1 MTNKKLKLAA
11 MSVALTACVAAQP
24 MAAHAVEGPD
34 SVEDN
39 AAPQAEP
46 APVEGKTAEGEVE
59 GKEGKEGKQEEFVPP
74 VNEEAK
80 KDDQAPAFGPG
91 TKTDDIIIDYK
102 PAEKPEEPG
111 KSGEDGETDGSDGSG
126 ETDETENPDG
136 TYVKGDVI
144 DNSKKDEATGK
155 DGKIGEATK
164 EETPDSSSSTTVVD
178 PDAEVKKGDPVV
190 GKDEDGNPT
199 ITTPTET
206 TGTQTTTTTGTGKA
220 DSKTTI
226 PDTEKG
232 DKIDLNKELKNKD
245 GKVEEPTWET
255 KVEDKLGDYT
265 VKEVKDT
272 EGDPNSKTLT
282 LKKTSDS
289 ETKEMSAEDVA
300 KLLDVPKDGVEKTTD
315 DEGKTTYILKK
326 EETSTDENGN
336 TVTRVTYYKITDNT
350 VETTTETTLVLKVE
364 KGTVDVDNKNL
375 NTEIKLPSITAKNTD
390 ETKTDVIE
398 ISSEKLGKMLDD
410 KNYNKDTGEYVYTET
425 VDGKEYTY
433 KVKKTENTKP
443 LTPAQLADRLG
454 DDFTA
459 DDNGVYYK
467 GEKLNFDQMEAV
479 RKTLSYT
486 VAVTEVTKNEGQVEG
501 GQESIKSA
509 EETAKLE
516 AIKAALTDAAKK
528 TGINVDSEDFKN
540 QLNTID
546 PTGKGQLNLSYT
558 DADGNVHTVTL
569 RYDGATVSAPQP
581 GTPDSSKDTET
592 RKDVTDNVITGTAY
606 VTGSNTWTE
615 SGSLNGTYVKPG
627 GGELPSLD
635 GWTIASK
642 DPEKGT
648 TTYKKEETVTSPD
661 GTSTKITRTCTI
673 TESSASLSD
682 AEKEEIAW
690 KALQNKTGKDKA
702 TLLQEGY
709 SIDIGSMD
717 FSGIKRVEWTI
728 GTLSESTKTDTK
740 DLNDKLVIPGGKN
753 WSINEKAGTITVD
766 GETYDKVTK
775 TADGYTCTVEDKN
788 GVKTTYT
795 FTKQAG
801 APLTPDEIQTALA
814 GQYSVSADSIRLN
827 ADGKTATF
835 TKGDETITVD
845 YSTLSETLTVRKDVH
860 TSSSVTDIIKD
871 NKDLEEAYD
880 ALWKQIQEIR
890 SKLQPGEELW
900 IGKTKIDS
908 TTKKED
914 IIKYFTKAISPE
926 NMSKDELIKALQE
939 QERIAKNSTYV
950 ANKGSDYEETKKN
963 YYSGEKTDEFKYFS
977 KAPDGSK
984 IEVYWKSTWLLGG
997 YYYYTDANGQEVRV
1011 DSNTVH
1017 YEEQRDDI
1025 GHLDLASG
1033 SKLDLLPNEDGKV
1046 DQTDCVLVSKG
1057 LKLEWNYDAGKLV
1070 NGKDNQ
1076 TVGLDSKISWDD
1088 EGGEGSGHYE
1098 YDRGDSNNNPD
1109 KSAYYKLTG
1118 TVAYDPIKENGNIKL
1133 YQGGFNGRYWVSAE
1147 DQAINAYL
1155 EATGSSKTYRDL
1167 TTKERDAIVGTYVVK
1182 IGTTDTNSTGESGYQ
1197 VYLKTSEL
1205 TAYGYMSRDA
1215 NTCINSTYKRQNG
1228 TWDYVGGYDLMISK
1242 LTQVSEGKVVGQT
1255 ESTIKTITAPLSIRS
1270 SQDFANRLLELN
1282 KQTTTHKTGESA
1294 TAYGENTSGG
1304 FNGAYTQDKSET
1316 VEGSGT
1322 GKGHYTTFTE
1332 VLKKFFTGSGSK
1344 EHDEGKVSYTYRTT
1358 DKVDATPVSKETVTT
1373 TDAHVDYNYTSIET
1387 RTVTVNGEETVIVPP
1402 VTPPVD
1408 PDTPDGPVEDETPDK
1423 VVTPE
1428 TPELP
1433 AVQDATPDDAAP
1445 ETPVLPSDAVLP
1457 AVQDAL
1463 PQTGVNWMAALGMAF
1478 SGMLLTIAGA
1488 FASLKY
1494 KEKH

>member
-59 GKEGKEGKQEEFVPP
+59 GEEEKQEEFVPP
-74 VNEEAK
+74 ENDEAK

-102 PAEKPEEPG
+102 PAEKPDETG

-178 PDAEVKKGDPVV
+178 PDAEVKKGESVV
-190 GKDEDGNPT
+190 GKDEDGNTT

-206 TGTQTTTTTGTGKA
+206 TGTQTTTTTGIGKA
-220 DSKTTI
+220 DSETTI
-226 PDTEKG
+226 TDTEKG

-245 GKVEEPTWET
+245 GEVDKPTWET
-255 KVEDKLGDYT
+255 KTDDKLGDYT
-265 VKEVKDT
+265 VDKVEPAED
-272 EGDPNSKTLT
+272 GNSKTLT
-282 LKKTSDS
+282 LKKTSPT
-289 ETKEMSAEDVA
+289 ETKEMAAEDVA
-300 KLLDVPKDGVEKTTD
+300 KLLDVPEDGVEKKTD

-336 TVTRVTYYKITDNT
+336 TVTRTTYYEITGNT
-350 VETTTETTLVLKVE
+350 VETRTETTLKLKVE
-364 KGTVDVDNKNL
+364 KGTETKKDQDL
-375 NTEIKLPSITAKNTD
+375 STEAELPDSITVKNGKSELKVSKDILEKALDNGGTYTD
-390 ETKTDVIE
+390 T
-398 ISSEKLGKMLDD
+398 D
-410 KNYNKDTGEYVYTET
+410 KNITYTVT
-425 VDGKEYTY
+425 KKE
-433 KVKKTENTKP
+433 ESSTK
-443 LTPAQLADRLG
+443 LSNEQLAKRLG
-454 DDFTA
+454 DGFTYNAA
-459 DDNGVYYK
+459 DDSISYK
-467 GEKLNFDQMEAV
+467 GEKLTISQNDV
-479 RKTLSYT
+479 YRKLLSYDVT
-486 VAVTEVTKNEGQVEG
+486 VTETIKNEGQVEG
-501 GQESIKSA
+501 GQASIDKA
-509 EETAKLE
+509 NNDAKLE

-569 RYDGATVSAPQP
+569 CYDGATVSAPEP
-581 GTPDSSKDTET
+581 SSSDPSKNTET
-592 RKDVTDNVITGTAY
+592 REDIKDYTVTGTAY

-627 GGELPSLD
+627 SGELPSLE
-635 GWTIASK
+635 GWTFDGI
-642 DPEKGT
+642 DTEKGT

-673 TESSASLSD
+673 TESSAPLSD
-682 AEKEEIAW
+682 AEKADIAW
-690 KALQNKTGKDKA
+690 AELLKQHPEYKNEDELKAA
-702 TLLQEGY
+702 GY
-709 SIDIGSMD
+709 NIDIGSMD

-753 WSINEKAGTITVD
+753 WSIDEKAGTITVD
-766 GETYDKVTK
+766 GDIYRNVTK
-775 TADGYTCTVEDKN
+775 TNDGYTCTVEDKN

-801 APLTPDEIQTALA
+801 APLTPEEIQTALA
-814 GQYSVSADSIRLN
+814 GQYSVPADSIRLN

-871 NKDLEEAYD
+871 NKDLEKAYD
-880 ALWKQIQEIR
+880 ALWKQIQEIQ
-890 SKLQPGEELW
+890 SKLLPGEELW
-900 IGKTKIDS
+900 IGNLEVTDKTEK
-908 TTKKED
+908 TD
-914 IIKYFTKAISPE
+914 IIKYFTTAISPE

-939 QERIAKNSTYV
+939 QERIAKSSTYV

-963 YYSGEKTDEFKYFS
+963 YYSGEKTDEFKSFS

-984 IEVYWKSTWLLGG
+984 IEVYWKRTLWGG

-1011 DSNTVH
+1011 HSNTVH

-1033 SKLDLLPNEDGKV
+1033 SKLDLLPDKDGKV
-1046 DQTDCVLVSKG
+1046 DQTDCVLVSKN
-1057 LKLEWNYDAGKLV
+1057 LKLEWNYDAGNLV
-1070 NGKDNQ
+1070 NGKGNQ
-1076 TVGLDSKISWDD
+1076 PVGLDSKISWDD
-1088 EGGEGSGHYE
+1088 EGGKGDGHYE

-1118 TVAYDPIKENGNIKL
+1118 TVAYDPIKDKDGSIKL
-1133 YQGGFNGRYWVSAE
+1133 YQGQRGDYWTPGISAE

-1155 EATGSSKTYRDL
+1155 EATGSNKTAKDL
-1167 TTKERDAIVGTYVVK
+1167 SPKERNAIVGTYVVK
-1182 IGTTDTNSTGESGYQ
+1182 IGTTGTNSTGESGYQ
-1197 VYLKTSEL
+1197 VYRKTSEL
-1205 TAYGYMSRDA
+1205 TAYGYMTRDA
-1215 NTCINSTYKRQNG
+1215 NTCINSTYKRQDG
-1228 TWDYVGGYDLMISK
+1228 TWGYVGGYDLMISK

-1282 KQTTTHKTGESA
+1282 QQTTTHKTSERA

-1304 FNGAYTQDKSET
+1304 FDGAYTQDKSET
-1316 VEGSGT
+1316 VTGSGT

-1332 VLKKFFTGSGSK
+1332 VLKKLFSGKGETSYDTGS
-1344 EHDEGKVSYTYRTT
+1344 VSYSYRTPDEVIT
-1358 DKVDATPVSKETVTT
+1358 SAVSKTATTT

-1408 PDTPDGPVEDETPDK
+1408 PDTPDGPVEDETPDEI
-1423 VVTPE
+1423 VTPE

-1433 AVQDATPDDAAP
+1433 AVQDAAPD
-1445 ETPVLPSDAVLP
+1445 EVVLPAEPELP
-1457 AVQDAL
+1457 AVQDATAL

-1488 FASLKY
+1488 FTSLKY

>member
-34 SVEDN
+34 SAEDN

-46 APVEGKTAEGEVE
+46 APVEGETAEGEVE
-59 GKEGKEGKQEEFVPP
+59 GEEEKQEEFVPP

-80 KDDQAPAFGPG
+80 SEEQAPAFGPG
-91 TKTDDIIIDYK
+91 TKTDDITIDYK

-111 KSGEDGETDGSDGSG
+111 ESGKDGETDGSEGSG

-144 DNSKKDEATGK
+144 DNSKKDEATGE

-190 GKDEDGNPT
+190 GKDEDGNTT

-206 TGTQTTTTTGTGKA
+206 TGTETTTTTGTGKA
-220 DSKTTI
+220 DSSTTI
-226 PDTEKG
+226 TDTKKG
-232 DKIDLNKELKNKD
+232 EEINLDDELGKDVRPGWGTDKD
-245 GKVEEPTWET
+245 
-255 KVEDKLGDYT
+255 DKLGGYT
-265 VKEVKDT
+265 VDKVEPAED
-272 EGDPNSKTLT
+272 GNSKELT
-282 LKKTSDS
+282 LKKTSPT
-289 ETKEMSAEDVA
+289 EEKEMAAEDIA
-300 KLLDVPKDGVEKTTD
+300 KLLDVPEGGVEKKTD
-315 DEGKTTYILKK
+315 DEGNTTYTLKK

-336 TVTRVTYYKITDNT
+336 TVTRTTYYEITGNSVKT
-350 VETTTETTLVLKVE
+350 RTETTLVLKVE
-364 KGTVDVDNKNL
+364 KGTVDVDDKDL
-375 NTEIKLPSITAKNTD
+375 TTKVELPSITAKNTD

-398 ISSEKLGKMLDD
+398 ISSEKLGEMLKDEY
-410 KNYNKDTGEYVYTET
+410 YNNVTGEYVYTEN

-443 LTPAQLADRLG
+443 LTNAQLSERLG
-454 DDFTA
+454 EGFTA

-467 GEKLNFDQMEAV
+467 GEKLNLDQMEAV

-486 VAVTEVTKNEGQVEG
+486 VEVTEVTKTPGQVEG

-569 RYDGATVSAPQP
+569 RYNGATVSTDL

-592 RKDVTDNVITGTAY
+592 REDVKDYTVTGTAY

-627 GGELPSLD
+627 SGELPSLD

-673 TESSASLSD
+673 TESSASLTD
-682 AEKEEIAW
+682 TEKEEIAW
-690 KALQNKTGKDKA
+690 KELQNKTGKDKA

-728 GTLSESTKTDTK
+728 DTLSESTKTDTK

-753 WSINEKAGTITVD
+753 WSIDENAGTITVD
-766 GETYDKVTK
+766 GNIYRNVTK
-775 TADGYTCTVEDKN
+775 TDDGYTCTVEDKN

-795 FTKQAG
+795 FTKKAG
-801 APLTPDEIQTALA
+801 APLTPEEIQTALA

-860 TSSSVTDIIKD
+860 TSSSVTGIIKD
-871 NKDLEEAYD
+871 DKDLEKAYD
-880 ALWKQIQEIR
+880 ELWKQIQEIQ
-890 SKLQPGEELW
+890 SKLQPGEELR
-900 IGKTKIDS
+900 IGETKIDS

-914 IIKYFTKAISPE
+914 IIKYFTKAISPD

-963 YYSGEKTDEFKYFS
+963 YYSGEKTGEFKYFS

-984 IEVYWKSTWLLGG
+984 IEVYWKSTWGWNG
-997 YYYYTDANGQEVRV
+997 YYYYTDANGHEVRV

-1017 YEEQRDDI
+1017 SEEQRDDI

-1033 SKLDLLPNEDGKV
+1033 SKLDLLPDKDGKV
-1046 DQTDCVLVSKG
+1046 DQTDCVLVSKN

-1098 YDRGDSNNNPD
+1098 YDRGNRNNNPD

-1118 TVAYDPIKENGNIKL
+1118 TVAYDPIKENGSIKL
-1133 YQGGFNGRYWVSAE
+1133 YQGGYDDWHWVSAE

-1155 EATGSSKTYRDL
+1155 KATGSSKTAASL
-1167 TTKERDAIVGTYVVK
+1167 TKKERDAIVGTYVVK
-1182 IGTTDTNSTGESGYQ
+1182 IGTTGTNSTGESGYQ

-1205 TAYGYMSRDA
+1205 TAYGYMTRDA
-1215 NTCINSTYKRQNG
+1215 NTCINSTYKRQDG
-1228 TWDYVGGYDLMISK
+1228 TWGYVGGYDLMISK

-1282 KQTTTHKTGESA
+1282 KQTTTHKTSESA

-1316 VEGSGT
+1316 VTGSGT

-1332 VLKKFFTGSGSK
+1332 VLKKLFTGSGSK

-1358 DKVDATPVSKETVTT
+1358 DKVNTTPVSKETVTT

-1387 RTVTVNGEETVIVPP
+1387 RKVTVSGEETVIVPP
-1402 VTPPVD
+1402 VTPPE
-1408 PDTPDGPVEDETPDK
+1408 TPVEDETPDE

-1433 AVQDATPDDAAP
+1433 PVQDATPDDAAP

>member
-1 MTNKKLKLAA
+1 M
-11 MSVALTACVAAQP
+11 
-24 MAAHAVEGPD
+24 
-34 SVEDN
+34 
-39 AAPQAEP
+39 
-46 APVEGKTAEGEVE
+46 
-59 GKEGKEGKQEEFVPP
+59 
-74 VNEEAK
+74 NEEAK
-80 KDDQAPAFGPG
+80 SEEQAPAFGPG
-91 TKTDDIIIDYK
+91 TKTDDITIDYK
-102 PAEKPEEPG
+102 PAEKPEQPG
-111 KSGEDGETDGSDGSG
+111 KSGEDGEADGSEGSG

-155 DGKIGEATK
+155 DGKIGTATK

-190 GKDEDGNPT
+190 GKDEDGNTT

-206 TGTQTTTTTGTGKA
+206 TGTETTTTTGTGKA
-220 DSKTTI
+220 DSSTTI
-226 PDTEKG
+226 TDTKKG
-232 DKIDLNKELKNKD
+232 EEINLDDELGKDVRPGWGTDKD
-245 GKVEEPTWET
+245 
-255 KVEDKLGDYT
+255 DKLGGYT
-265 VKEVKDT
+265 VDKVE
-272 EGDPNSKTLT
+272 NSKDGNSKELT
-282 LKKTSDS
+282 LKKTSPT
-289 ETKEMSAEDVA
+289 EEKKMAAEDIA
-300 KLLDVPKDGVEKTTD
+300 KLLDVPEGGVEKKTD
-315 DEGKTTYILKK
+315 DEGNTTYTLKK

-336 TVTRVTYYKITDNT
+336 TVTRTTYYEITGNS
-350 VETTTETTLVLKVE
+350 VKTTTETTLKLKVE
-364 KGTVDVDNKNL
+364 KGTVDVDDKDL
-375 NTEIKLPSITAKNTD
+375 TTKVELPSITAKNTD

-398 ISSEKLGKMLDD
+398 ISSEKLGEMLKDEY
-410 KNYNKDTGEYVYTET
+410 YNNDTGEYVYTEN

-443 LTPAQLADRLG
+443 LTNAQLADRLG
-454 DDFTA
+454 EGFTG

-467 GEKLNFDQMEAV
+467 GEKLNLDQMEAV

-486 VAVTEVTKNEGQVEG
+486 VEVTEVTKTPGQVEG

-569 RYDGATVSAPQP
+569 RYNGATVSTDP

-627 GGELPSLD
+627 SGELPSLD

-682 AEKEEIAW
+682 TEKEEIAW
-690 KALQNKTGKDKA
+690 NELQNKTGKDKA
-702 TLLQEGY
+702 TLIQEGY

-728 GTLSESTKTDTK
+728 DELSESTKTDAK

-753 WSINEKAGTITVD
+753 WSIDEKARTITVD
-766 GETYDKVTK
+766 GKTYDNVTK
-775 TADGYTCTVEDKN
+775 TNDGYTCTVEDKN

-860 TSSSVTDIIKD
+860 TSSSVTGIIKD
-871 NKDLEEAYD
+871 DKDLEKAYD
-880 ALWKQIQEIR
+880 ELWKQIQEIQ
-890 SKLQPGEELW
+890 SKLQPGEELR
-900 IGKTKIDS
+900 IGETKIDS

-914 IIKYFTKAISPE
+914 IIKYFTKAISPD

-963 YYSGEKTDEFKYFS
+963 YYSGEKTGEFKYFS

-984 IEVYWKSTWLLGG
+984 IEVYWKSTWGWNG
-997 YYYYTDANGQEVRV
+997 YYYYTDANGHEVRV

-1017 YEEQRDDI
+1017 SEEQRDDI
-1025 GHLDLASG
+1025 KHLDLASG
-1033 SKLDLLPNEDGKV
+1033 SKLDLLPDKDGKV
-1046 DQTDCVLVSKG
+1046 DQTDCVLVSKD

-1098 YDRGDSNNNPD
+1098 YDRGNRNNNPD

-1118 TVAYDPIKENGNIKL
+1118 TVAYDPIKENGSIKL
-1133 YQGGFNGRYWVSAE
+1133 YQGGYDGWYWVSAE

-1155 EATGSSKTYRDL
+1155 EATGSSKTAASL
-1167 TTKERDAIVGTYVVK
+1167 TKKERDAIVGTYVVQ
-1182 IGTTDTNSTGESGYQ
+1182 IGTTGTNSTGESGYQ
-1197 VYLKTSEL
+1197 VYLKSSEL
-1205 TAYGYMSRDA
+1205 TAYGYMTRDA
-1215 NTCINSTYKRQNG
+1215 NTCINSTYKRQDG
-1228 TWDYVGGYDLMISK
+1228 TWGYVGGYDLMISE
-1242 LTQVSEGKVVGQT
+1242 LTQVREGKVVGQT

-1270 SQDFANRLLELN
+1270 SQDFAKRLLELN
-1282 KQTTTHKTGESA
+1282 KQTTTTHKTGEGA
-1294 TAYGENTSGG
+1294 TAYGENTSGDFDG
-1304 FNGAYTQDKSET
+1304 TYTQKKSET

-1332 VLKKFFTGSGSK
+1332 VLKKIFSGSGSK

-1358 DKVDATPVSKETVTT
+1358 DKVNTTPVSKETVTT
-1373 TDAHVDYNYTSIET
+1373 TDAHVGYNYTSIET
-1387 RTVTVNGEETVIVPP
+1387 RKVTVNGEETVIVPP

-1408 PDTPDGPVEDETPDK
+1408 PDTPDGPVEDETPDE

-1433 AVQDATPDDAAP
+1433 AVQDAAPD
-1445 ETPVLPSDAVLP
+1445 EVVLPAEPELP
-1457 AVQDAL
+1457 AVQDATAL

-1478 SGMLLTIAGA
+1478 SGMLLMVVGA
-1488 FASLKY
+1488 FTSLKY

>member
-1 MTNKKLKLAA
+1 MTNKNLKLAA

-46 APVEGKTAEGEVE
+46 VAESPTPAPVAEEGEKQEEVGE
-59 GKEGKEGKQEEFVPP
+59 QEEFVPP

-80 KDDQAPAFGPG
+80 SEEQAPAFGPG

-102 PAEKPEEPG
+102 PAEKPEEP
-111 KSGEDGETDGSDGSG
+111 G

-190 GKDEDGNPT
+190 GKDEDGNTT

-206 TGTQTTTTTGTGKA
+206 TGTQTTTTTGTGEAK
-220 DSKTTI
+220 SETTI
-226 PDTEKG
+226 TDTKKGEEINLDDELGKDVRPDWKT
-232 DKIDLNKELKNKD
+232 DKDAKLGGYTVDKVEPAKD
-245 GKVEEPTWET
+245 G
-255 KVEDKLGDYT
+255 
-265 VKEVKDT
+265 
-272 EGDPNSKTLT
+272 NSKTLT
-282 LKKTSDS
+282 LKKTSEP

-300 KLLDVPKDGVEKTTD
+300 KLLDVPEDGVEKKTD

-336 TVTRVTYYKITDNT
+336 TVTRVTYYKITGNT

-364 KGTVDVDNKNL
+364 KGTVDVNNEDL
-375 NTEIKLPSITAKNTD
+375 TTEIELPSITAKNTD

-398 ISSEKLGKMLDD
+398 ISSEKLGEMLQDEY
-410 KNYNKDTGEYVYTET
+410 YNNVTGEYVYTEN

-433 KVKKTENTKP
+433 KVKKTEDSKP
-443 LTPAQLADRLG
+443 LTNAQLAERLG
-454 DDFTA
+454 EGFTG

-467 GEKLNFDQMEAV
+467 GEKLTFDQMEAV

-486 VAVTEVTKNEGQVEG
+486 VEVTEVTKTPGQVEG
-501 GQESIKSA
+501 GQESIESA
-509 EETAKLE
+509 EEAAKLE
-516 AIKAALTDAAKK
+516 AIKAALTDAARNA
-528 TGINVDSEDFKN
+528 GINVETDDFKN

-581 GTPDSSKDTET
+581 GTPDSSKGTET
-592 RKDVTDNVITGTAY
+592 SKDVTDNVITGTAY
-606 VTGSNTWTE
+606 VNGSNTWTE

-627 GGELPSLD
+627 SGELPSLD

-648 TTYKKEETVTSPD
+648 TTYKKEDTVTSPD

-682 AEKEEIAW
+682 TEKEEIAW
-690 KALQNKTGKDKA
+690 NELQNKIGKDKA
-702 TLLQEGY
+702 TLIQEGY

-728 GTLSESTKTDTK
+728 DELSESTKTDAK

-753 WSINEKAGTITVD
+753 WSIDEKARTITVD
-766 GETYDKVTK
+766 GKTYDKVTK
-775 TADGYTCTVEDKN
+775 TNDGYTCTVEDKN

-801 APLTPDEIQTALA
+801 APLTPEEIQTALA
-814 GQYSVSADSIRLN
+814 GQYSVPADSIRLN

-871 NKDLEEAYD
+871 NKDLEKAYD
-880 ALWKQIQEIR
+880 ELWKQIQEIQ
-890 SKLQPGEELW
+890 SKLLPGEELW
-900 IGKTKIDS
+900 IGNLEVTDKTEK
-908 TTKKED
+908 TD
-914 IIKYFTKAISPE
+914 IIKYFTTAISPE

-939 QERIAKNSTYV
+939 QERIAKSSTYV

-963 YYSGEKTDEFKYFS
+963 YYSGEKTDEFKSFS

-984 IEVYWKSTWLLGG
+984 IEVYWKSTWWGG

-1011 DSNTVH
+1011 HSNTVH

-1033 SKLDLLPNEDGKV
+1033 SKLDLLPDKDGNV
-1046 DQTDCVLVSKG
+1046 DQTDCVLVSKN
-1057 LKLEWNYDAGKLV
+1057 LKLEWNYDAGNLV
-1070 NGKDNQ
+1070 NGKGNQ
-1076 TVGLDSKISWDD
+1076 PVGLDSKISWDD
-1088 EGGEGSGHYE
+1088 EGGEGDGHYE
-1098 YDRGDSNNNPD
+1098 YDRGNPNNCPD

-1133 YQGGFNGRYWVSAE
+1133 YQGGFDDYWYWVSAE

-1155 EATGSSKTYRDL
+1155 KATGSNKTAASL
-1167 TTKERDAIVGTYVVK
+1167 TKKERDAIVGTYVVK
-1182 IGTTDTNSTGESGYQ
+1182 IGTTGTNSTGESGYQ

-1205 TAYGYMSRDA
+1205 TAYGYMTRDA
-1215 NTCINSTYKRQNG
+1215 NTCINSTYKRQDG
-1228 TWDYVGGYDLMISK
+1228 TWGYVGGYDLMISK

-1282 KQTTTHKTGESA
+1282 QQTTTHKTSERA

-1304 FNGAYTQDKSET
+1304 FDGAYTQNKSET
-1316 VEGSGT
+1316 VTGSGT

-1332 VLKKFFTGSGSK
+1332 VLKKLFSGK
-1344 EHDEGKVSYTYRTT
+1344 GETTYDEGKVSYTYRTT
-1358 DKVDATPVSKETVTT
+1358 DKVNTTPVSKETVTT

-1387 RTVTVNGEETVIVPP
+1387 RKVTVDGEETVIV
-1402 VTPPVD
+1402 PPVD
-1408 PDTPDGPVEDETPDK
+1408 PDTPDGPVEDETPDE

-1433 AVQDATPDDAAP
+1433 PVQDATPDDAAP

>member
-1 MTNKKLKLAA
+1 M
-11 MSVALTACVAAQP
+11 
-24 MAAHAVEGPD
+24 
-34 SVEDN
+34 
-39 AAPQAEP
+39 
-46 APVEGKTAEGEVE
+46 
-59 GKEGKEGKQEEFVPP
+59 
-74 VNEEAK
+74 NEEAK
-80 KDDQAPAFGPG
+80 SEEQAPAFGPG
-91 TKTDDIIIDYK
+91 IKTDDITIDYK
-102 PAEKPEEPG
+102 PAAKPEEPG
-111 KSGEDGETDGSDGSG
+111 
-126 ETDETENPDG
+126 ETDEPETPGD
-136 TYVKGDVI
+136 THLKGDVI
-144 DNSKKDEATGK
+144 DNSKKDEATGE
-155 DGKIGEATK
+155 DGKIGTATK

-190 GKDEDGNPT
+190 GKDEDGNTT

-206 TGTQTTTTTGTGKA
+206 TGTETTTTTGTGKA
-220 DSKTTI
+220 DSSTTI
-226 PDTEKG
+226 TDTKKGEEINLDDELGKDVRPDWKT
-232 DKIDLNKELKNKD
+232 DKDA
-245 GKVEEPTWET
+245 
-255 KVEDKLGDYT
+255 KLGDYT
-265 VKEVKDT
+265 VDKVEPAED
-272 EGDPNSKTLT
+272 GNSKELT
-282 LKKTSDS
+282 LKKTSPT
-289 ETKEMSAEDVA
+289 EEKEMAAEDIA
-300 KLLDVPKDGVEKTTD
+300 KLLDVPEGGVEKKTD
-315 DEGKTTYILKK
+315 NEGNTTYTLKK

-336 TVTRVTYYKITDNT
+336 TVTRVTYYEITGNSVKT
-350 VETTTETTLVLKVE
+350 RTETTLKLKVE
-364 KGTVDVDNKNL
+364 KGTVDVDEKDL
-375 NTEIKLPSITAKNTD
+375 TTKVELPSITAKNTD

-398 ISSEKLGKMLDD
+398 ISSEKLGEMLKDEY
-410 KNYNKDTGEYVYTET
+410 YNNVTGEYVYTEN

-443 LTPAQLADRLG
+443 LTNEQLANRLG
-454 DDFTA
+454 EGFTA
-459 DDNGVYYK
+459 DANGVYYK
-467 GEKLNFDQMEAV
+467 GEKLNLDQMEAV

-486 VAVTEVTKNEGQVEG
+486 VAVTEITKNEGQVEG

-558 DADGNVHTVTL
+558 DVDGNVHTVTL

-581 GTPDSSKDTET
+581 GSSDPSKNTET
-592 RKDVTDNVITGTAY
+592 REDVKDNTVTGTAY

-627 GGELPSLD
+627 SGKLPSLD

-673 TESSASLSD
+673 TESSASLTD
-682 AEKEEIAW
+682 TEKEEIAW
-690 KALQNKTGKDKA
+690 KELQNKTGKDKA

-728 GTLSESTKTDTK
+728 DTLSESTKTDTK

-753 WSINEKAGTITVD
+753 WSIDENAGTITVD
-766 GETYDKVTK
+766 GNIYRNVTK
-775 TADGYTCTVEDKN
+775 TNDGYTCTVEDKN

-795 FTKQAG
+795 FTKKAG
-801 APLTPDEIQTALA
+801 APLTPEEIQTALA

-860 TSSSVTDIIKD
+860 TSSSVTGIIKD
-871 NKDLEEAYD
+871 DKDLEKAYD
-880 ALWKQIQEIR
+880 ELWKQIQEIQ
-890 SKLQPGEELW
+890 SKLQPGEELR
-900 IGKTKIDS
+900 IGETKIDS

-914 IIKYFTKAISPE
+914 IIKYFTKAISPD

-939 QERIAKNSTYV
+939 QERIAKSSTYV

-963 YYSGEKTDEFKYFS
+963 YYSGEKTGEFKYFS

-984 IEVYWKSTWLLGG
+984 IEVYWKSTWGWNG

-1011 DSNTVH
+1011 HSNTVH
-1017 YEEQRDDI
+1017 SEEQRDDI

-1033 SKLDLLPNEDGKV
+1033 SKLDLLPDEDGKV
-1046 DQTDCVLVSKG
+1046 NQTDCVLVSKN
-1057 LKLEWNYDAGKLV
+1057 LKLEWNYDAGNLV
-1070 NGKDNQ
+1070 NGKGNQ

-1088 EGGEGSGHYE
+1088 EGGKGSGHYE
-1098 YDRGDSNNNPD
+1098 YDRGDPNKNPD

-1118 TVAYDPIKENGNIKL
+1118 TVAYDPIKENGSIKL
-1133 YQGGFNGRYWVSAE
+1133 YQGGYDGWHWVSAE

-1155 EATGSSKTYRDL
+1155 KETGSNKTAASL
-1167 TTKERDAIVGTYVVK
+1167 TKKERDAIVGTYVVK
-1182 IGTTDTNSTGESGYQ
+1182 IGTTGTNSTGESGYQ
-1197 VYLKTSEL
+1197 VYLKSSEL
-1205 TAYGYMSRDA
+1205 TAYGYMTRDA
-1215 NTCINSTYKRQNG
+1215 NTCINSTYKRQDG
-1228 TWDYVGGYDLMISK
+1228 TWGYVGGYDLMISE
-1242 LTQVSEGKVVGQT
+1242 LTQVREGKVVGQT

-1270 SQDFANRLLELN
+1270 SQDFAKRLLELN
-1282 KQTTTHKTGESA
+1282 KQTTTTHKTGEGA

-1304 FNGAYTQDKSET
+1304 FDGTYTQKKSEM

-1332 VLKKFFTGSGSK
+1332 VLKKIFSGSGSK
-1344 EHDEGKVSYTYRTT
+1344 EHDEGSVSYTHRTT
-1358 DKVDATPVSKETVTT
+1358 DKVNTTPVSKETVTT
-1373 TDAHVDYNYTSIET
+1373 TDAHVGYNYTSIET

-1402 VTPPVD
+1402 VTPPE
-1408 PDTPDGPVEDETPDK
+1408 TPVEDETPDE

-1433 AVQDATPDDAAP
+1433 PVQDATPDA
-1445 ETPVLPSDAVLP
+1445 PVLPSDAVLP

>member
-1 MTNKKLKLAA
+1 MR
-11 MSVALTACVAAQP
+11 
-24 MAAHAVEGPD
+24 PD
-34 SVEDN
+34 WS
-39 AAPQAEP
+39 
-46 APVEGKTAEGEVE
+46 
-59 GKEGKEGKQEEFVPP
+59 
-74 VNEEAK
+74 
-80 KDDQAPAFGPG
+80 
-91 TKTDDIIIDYK
+91 
-102 PAEKPEEPG
+102 
-111 KSGEDGETDGSDGSG
+111 
-126 ETDETENPDG
+126 TDE
-136 TYVKGDVI
+136 
-144 DNSKKDEATGK
+144 
-155 DGKIGEATK
+155 
-164 EETPDSSSSTTVVD
+164 
-178 PDAEVKKGDPVV
+178 
-190 GKDEDGNPT
+190 
-199 ITTPTET
+199 
-206 TGTQTTTTTGTGKA
+206 KA
-220 DSKTTI
+220 
-226 PDTEKG
+226 
-232 DKIDLNKELKNKD
+232 
-245 GKVEEPTWET
+245 
-255 KVEDKLGDYT
+255 KLGDYT
-265 VKEVKDT
+265 VKEVEPSED
-272 EGDPNSKTLT
+272 GNSKTLT
-282 LKKTSDS
+282 LKKTSEP
-289 ETKEMSAEDVA
+289 ETKKMSAEDVA
-300 KLLDVPKDGVEKTTD
+300 KLLDVPEGGVEKKEEL
-315 DEGKTTYILKK
+315 DEEGNPKTTYTLKK

-336 TVTRVTYYKITDNT
+336 TVTRVTYYEITGNS
-350 VETTTETTLVLKVE
+350 VKTTTETTLVLKVE
-364 KGTVDVDNKNL
+364 KGTVDVNNEDL
-375 NTEIKLPSITAKNTD
+375 TTEIELPSITAKNTD

-398 ISSEKLGKMLDD
+398 ISSEKLGEMLQDEY
-410 KNYNKDTGEYVYTET
+410 YNNVTGEYVYTET
-425 VDGKEYTY
+425 DANGKEYTY
-433 KVKKTENTKP
+433 KVKKTEDSKP
-443 LTPAQLADRLG
+443 LTNEQLAARLG
-454 DDFTA
+454 EGFSVDA
-459 DDNGVYYK
+459 DGDVCYK
-467 GEKLNFDQMEAV
+467 GEKLTFDQKDAV

-486 VAVTEVTKNEGQVEG
+486 VEVTEVTKTPGQVEG

-516 AIKAALTDAAKK
+516 AIKAALTDAARNA
-528 TGINVDSEDFKN
+528 GINVETDDFKN

-581 GTPDSSKDTET
+581 GSSDPSKDTET

-606 VTGSNTWTE
+606 VNGSNTWTE
-615 SGSLNGTYVKPG
+615 SGSLNGTYVKPDS
-627 GGELPSLD
+627 GELPSLD
-635 GWTIASK
+635 GWTVDSN

-648 TTYKKEETVTSPD
+648 TIYKKEDTVTSPD
-661 GTSTKITRTCTI
+661 GTITKITRTCTI
-673 TESSASLSD
+673 TESSAPLTD
-682 AEKEEIAW
+682 TEKEEIAW
-690 KALQNKTGKDKA
+690 NELQNKTGKDKA
-702 TLLQEGY
+702 TLIQEGY

-728 GTLSESTKTDTK
+728 NELSESTKTDAK
-740 DLNDKLVIPGGKN
+740 DLHDKLVIPGGKN
-753 WSINEKAGTITVD
+753 WSIDEKARTITVD
-766 GETYDKVTK
+766 GKTYDKVTK
-775 TADGYTCTVEDKN
+775 TNDGYTCTVEDKN

-801 APLTPDEIQTALA
+801 APLTPEEIQTALA

-835 TKGDETITVD
+835 TKGNETITVD

-871 NKDLEEAYD
+871 NKDLEKAYD
-880 ALWKQIQEIR
+880 DLWKQIQEIQ
-890 SKLQPGEELW
+890 SKLLPGEELW

-963 YYSGEKTDEFKYFS
+963 YYSGETETKYYYQS
-977 KAPDGSK
+977 WGGSK
-984 IEVYWKSTWLLGG
+984 IEVTPAGQPGW
-997 YYYYTDANGQEVRV
+997 YYYTNDKGEKEYVPWWDVERQDTRN
-1011 DSNTVH
+1011 
-1017 YEEQRDDI
+1017 DI

-1033 SKLDLLPNEDGKV
+1033 SKLDLLPDEDGKV
-1046 DQTDCVLVSKG
+1046 DQTDCVLVSKN
-1057 LKLEWNYDAGKLV
+1057 LKLEWNYNAGDLV

-1088 EGGEGSGHYE
+1088 EGGKGNGHYE
-1098 YDRGDSNNNPD
+1098 YDRGDPNNNPD

-1133 YQGGFNGRYWVSAE
+1133 YQGGYDGWYWVSAK

-1155 EATGSSKTYRDL
+1155 KATGSNKTAASL
-1167 TTKERDAIVGTYVVK
+1167 TKKERDAIVGTYVVK

-1205 TAYGYMSRDA
+1205 TAYGYMTRDA
-1215 NTCINSTYKRQNG
+1215 NTCINSTYKRQDG
-1228 TWDYVGGYDLMISK
+1228 TWGYVGGYDLMISE
-1242 LTQVSEGKVVGQT
+1242 LTQVREGKVVGQT

-1282 KQTTTHKTGESA
+1282 KQTTTHKTGEGA
-1294 TAYGENTSGG
+1294 TAFGDNTSGSFSG
-1304 FNGAYTQDKSET
+1304 TYTQNKSET
-1316 VEGSGT
+1316 VTGSGT

-1332 VLKKFFTGSGSK
+1332 VLKKLFSGK
-1344 EHDEGKVSYTYRTT
+1344 GETTYDEGKVSYTHRTT
-1358 DKVDATPVSKETVTT
+1358 DYVDTEAVAKTATTT

-1387 RTVTVNGEETVIVPP
+1387 RTVIVNGEETVIVPP
-1402 VTPPVD
+1402 ITPPE
-1408 PDTPDGPVEDETPDK
+1408 TPVEDETPDE

-1433 AVQDATPDDAAP
+1433 PVQDATPDDAAP

>member
-1 MTNKKLKLAA
+1 M
-11 MSVALTACVAAQP
+11 
-24 MAAHAVEGPD
+24 
-34 SVEDN
+34 
-39 AAPQAEP
+39 
-46 APVEGKTAEGEVE
+46 
-59 GKEGKEGKQEEFVPP
+59 
-74 VNEEAK
+74 NEEAK
-80 KDDQAPAFGPG
+80 SEEQAPAFGPG
-91 TKTDDIIIDYK
+91 TKTDDITIDYK
-102 PAEKPEEPG
+102 PAAKPEEPG
-111 KSGEDGETDGSDGSG
+111 KSGEDGEADGSEGSG

-190 GKDEDGNPT
+190 GKDEDGNTT

-206 TGTQTTTTTGTGKA
+206 TGTETTTTTGTGKA
-220 DSKTTI
+220 DSSTTI
-226 PDTEKG
+226 TDTKKG
-232 DKIDLNKELKNKD
+232 EEIDLDDELGKDVRPDWKTDKDAKLGGYTVDKVEPAKD
-245 GKVEEPTWET
+245 G
-255 KVEDKLGDYT
+255 
-265 VKEVKDT
+265 
-272 EGDPNSKTLT
+272 NSKTLT
-282 LKKTSDS
+282 LKKTSEP

-300 KLLDVPKDGVEKTTD
+300 KLLDVPEDGVEKKTD

-336 TVTRVTYYKITDNT
+336 TVTRVTYYKITGNT

-364 KGTVDVDNKNL
+364 KGTVDVNEKDLTTKV
-375 NTEIKLPSITAKNTD
+375 ELPSIKD
-390 ETKTDVIE
+390 E
-398 ISSEKLGKMLDD
+398 S
-410 KNYNKDTGEYVYTET
+410 
-425 VDGKEYTY
+425 GKEILSAKQLNDLLKDQKPGEDGTY
-433 KVKKTENTKP
+433 KIEKEANGKTYLYTITESTDQGTL
-443 LTPAQLADRLG
+443 LTNEQLADRLG
-454 DDFTA
+454 DGFTA

-467 GEKLNFDQMEAV
+467 GEKLNLDQMEAV

-486 VAVTEVTKNEGQVEG
+486 VEVTEVTKTPGQVEG

-581 GTPDSSKDTET
+581 GSSDPSKDTET
-592 RKDVTDNVITGTAY
+592 RKDVTDNTVTGTAY

-627 GGELPSLD
+627 SGELPSLD

-682 AEKEEIAW
+682 TEKEEIAW
-690 KALQNKTGKDKA
+690 KELQNKTGKDKA

-728 GTLSESTKTDTK
+728 DTLSESTKTDTK

-753 WSINEKAGTITVD
+753 WSIDEKAGTITVD
-766 GETYDKVTK
+766 GKTYDNVTK
-775 TADGYTCTVEDKN
+775 TNDGYTCTVEDKN

-801 APLTPDEIQTALA
+801 APLTPEEIQTALA

-860 TSSSVTDIIKD
+860 TSSSVTGIIKD
-871 NKDLEEAYD
+871 DKDLEKAYD
-880 ALWKQIQEIR
+880 ELWKQIQEIQ
-890 SKLQPGEELW
+890 SKLQPGEELR
-900 IGKTKIDS
+900 IGETKIDS

-914 IIKYFTKAISPE
+914 IIKYFTKAISPDD
-926 NMSKDELIKALQE
+926 MSKDELIKALQE
-939 QERIAKNSTYV
+939 QERIAKSSTYV

-977 KAPDGSK
+977 KAPDDSK
-984 IEVYWKSTWLLGG
+984 IEVYWKWTWWGG

-1011 DSNTVH
+1011 HSNTVH
-1017 YEEQRDDI
+1017 SEEQRDDI

-1033 SKLDLLPNEDGKV
+1033 SKLDLLPDEDGKV
-1046 DQTDCVLVSKG
+1046 NQTDCVLVSKD
-1057 LKLEWNYDAGKLV
+1057 LKLEWNYDAGNLV
-1070 NGKDNQ
+1070 NGKGNQ

-1088 EGGEGSGHYE
+1088 EGGKGDGHYE
-1098 YDRGDSNNNPD
+1098 YDRGNSNNCPD

-1118 TVAYDPIKENGNIKL
+1118 TVAYDPIKENGSIKL
-1133 YQGGFNGRYWVSAE
+1133 YQGGYDGWYWVSAE

-1155 EATGSSKTYRDL
+1155 EATGSSKTAASL
-1167 TTKERDAIVGTYVVK
+1167 TKKERDAIVGTYVVQ
-1182 IGTTDTNSTGESGYQ
+1182 IGTTGTNSTGESGYQ
-1197 VYLKTSEL
+1197 VYLKSSEL
-1205 TAYGYMSRDA
+1205 TAYGYMTRDA
-1215 NTCINSTYKRQNG
+1215 NTCINSTYKRQDG
-1228 TWDYVGGYDLMISK
+1228 TWGYVGGYDLMISE
-1242 LTQVSEGKVVGQT
+1242 LTQVREGKVVGQT

-1270 SQDFANRLLELN
+1270 SQDFAKRLLELN
-1282 KQTTTHKTGESA
+1282 KQTTTTHKTGEGA
-1294 TAYGENTSGG
+1294 TAYGENTSGDFDG
-1304 FNGAYTQDKSET
+1304 TYTQKKSET

-1332 VLKKFFTGSGSK
+1332 VLKKIFSGSGSK
-1344 EHDEGKVSYTYRTT
+1344 EHDEGSVSYTHRTT
-1358 DKVDATPVSKETVTT
+1358 DKVNTTPVSKETVTT
-1373 TDAHVDYNYTSIET
+1373 TDAHVGYNYTSIET

-1402 VTPPVD
+1402 VTPPE
-1408 PDTPDGPVEDETPDK
+1408 TPVEDETPDE

-1433 AVQDATPDDAAP
+1433 PVQDATPDA
-1445 ETPVLPSDAVLP
+1445 PVLPSDAVLP

>member
-59 GKEGKEGKQEEFVPP
+59 GEEEKQEEFVPP

-80 KDDQAPAFGPG
+80 SGEQAPAFGPG
-91 TKTDDIIIDYK
+91 TKTDDITIDYK

-111 KSGEDGETDGSDGSG
+111 KSGEDGETDGSEGSG

-178 PDAEVKKGDPVV
+178 PDAEVKKGESVV
-190 GKDEDGNPT
+190 GKDEDGNTT

-220 DSKTTI
+220 DSSTTTI
-226 PDTEKG
+226 TDTKKG
-232 DKIDLNKELKNKD
+232 EQIDLNEELGKD
-245 GKVEEPTWET
+245 VRPNWKTD
-255 KVEDKLGDYT
+255 KDAKLGDYT
-265 VKEVKDT
+265 VDKVEPAED
-272 EGDPNSKTLT
+272 GNSKELT
-282 LKKTSDS
+282 LKKTSPT
-289 ETKEMSAEDVA
+289 EEKEMAAEDVA
-300 KLLDVPKDGVEKTTD
+300 KLLDVPEGGVEKKTD
-315 DEGKTTYILKK
+315 DEGNTTYILKK

-336 TVTRVTYYKITDNT
+336 TVTRVTYYEITGNSVKT
-350 VETTTETTLVLKVE
+350 RTETTLKLKVE
-364 KGTVDVDNKNL
+364 KGTVDVDEKDL
-375 NTEIKLPSITAKNTD
+375 TTKVELPSITAKNTD

-398 ISSEKLGKMLDD
+398 ISSEKLGEMLKDEY
-410 KNYNKDTGEYVYTET
+410 YNNVTGEYVYTEN

-454 DDFTA
+454 EGFSVDA
-459 DDNGVYYK
+459 DGDVCYK

-486 VAVTEVTKNEGQVEG
+486 VEVTEITKTPGQVEG
-501 GQESIKSA
+501 GQASIDKA
-509 EETAKLE
+509 NNDAKLE
-516 AIKAALTDAAKK
+516 AIKDALTKAAKE
-528 TGINVDSEDFKN
+528 TGVDVDSEDFKN

-546 PTGKGQLNLSYT
+546 PTGKGHLNLSYT

-569 RYDGATVSAPQP
+569 CYDGATVSAPQP
-581 GTPDSSKDTET
+581 GSPDSSKNTET
-592 RKDVTDNVITGTAY
+592 REDVKDNTVTGTAY

-615 SGSLNGTYVKPG
+615 SGSLNGTYVKSG
-627 GGELPSLD
+627 SGELPSLE
-635 GWTIASK
+635 GWTFDGI
-642 DPEKGT
+642 DTEKGT

-682 AEKEEIAW
+682 AEKADIAW
-690 KALQNKTGKDKA
+690 AELLKQHPEYKNEDELKAA
-702 TLLQEGY
+702 GY
-709 SIDIGSMD
+709 NIDIGSMD

-753 WSINEKAGTITVD
+753 WSIDEKARTITVD
-766 GETYDKVTK
+766 GKTYDKVTK
-775 TADGYTCTVEDKN
+775 TNDGYTCTVEDKN

-795 FTKQAG
+795 FTKKAG
-801 APLTPDEIQTALA
+801 APLTPEEIQTALA

-871 NKDLEEAYD
+871 NKDLEKAYD
-880 ALWKQIQEIR
+880 ELWKQIQEIQ
-890 SKLQPGEELW
+890 SKLQPGEELR
-900 IGKTKIDS
+900 IGETKIDS

-914 IIKYFTKAISPE
+914 IIKYFTKAISPD

-984 IEVYWKSTWLLGG
+984 IEVYWKSTWGWNG

-1017 YEEQRDDI
+1017 SEEQRDDI

-1033 SKLDLLPNEDGKV
+1033 SKLDLLPDKDGKV

-1088 EGGEGSGHYE
+1088 EGGKGSGHYE
-1098 YDRGDSNNNPD
+1098 YDRGDPNKNPD

-1133 YQGGFNGRYWVSAE
+1133 YQGGYEGWHWVSAE

-1155 EATGSSKTYRDL
+1155 KETGSNKTAANLSK
-1167 TTKERDAIVGTYVVK
+1167 KERDAIVGTYVVK
-1182 IGTTDTNSTGESGYQ
+1182 IGTTGTNSTGESGYQ
-1197 VYLKTSEL
+1197 VYRKTSEL

-1215 NTCINSTYKRQNG
+1215 NTCINSTYKRQTNS
-1228 TWDYVGGYDLMISK
+1228 WDYVGGYDLMISK
-1242 LTQVSEGKVVGQT
+1242 LTQVSEGKVIGQT

-1294 TAYGENTSGG
+1294 TAYGENTSGDFDG
-1304 FNGAYTQDKSET
+1304 TYTQKKSET

-1344 EHDEGKVSYTYRTT
+1344 EHDEGKVSYTHRTT
-1358 DKVDATPVSKETVTT
+1358 DNVDTTPVSKETVTT

-1402 VTPPVD
+1402 VTPPE
-1408 PDTPDGPVEDETPDK
+1408 TPVEDETPDE

-1433 AVQDATPDDAAP
+1433 AVQDAAPD
-1445 ETPVLPSDAVLP
+1445 EVVLPAEPELP
-1457 AVQDAL
+1457 AVQDATAL

>member
-34 SVEDN
+34 SAEDN

-46 APVEGKTAEGEVE
+46 VAESSTPAPVAEEGEKQEKVGE
-59 GKEGKEGKQEEFVPP
+59 QEEFTPPP

-111 KSGEDGETDGSDGSG
+111 KSGEDGEADGSEGSG

-178 PDAEVKKGDPVV
+178 PDAEVKKGESVV
-190 GKDEDGNPT
+190 GKDEDGNTT

-206 TGTQTTTTTGTGKA
+206 TGTETTTTTGTGKA
-220 DSKTTI
+220 DSSTTI
-226 PDTEKG
+226 TDTKKGEEINLDDELGKDVRPDWKT
-232 DKIDLNKELKNKD
+232 DKDAKLGGYTVD
-245 GKVEEPTWET
+245 KVEPA
-255 KVEDKLGDYT
+255 EDG
-265 VKEVKDT
+265 
-272 EGDPNSKTLT
+272 NSKELT
-282 LKKTSDS
+282 LKKTSPT
-289 ETKEMSAEDVA
+289 EEKEMAAEDIA
-300 KLLDVPKDGVEKTTD
+300 KLLDVPEGGVEKKTD
-315 DEGKTTYILKK
+315 DEGNTTYTLKK

-336 TVTRVTYYKITDNT
+336 TVTRVTYYEITGNS
-350 VETTTETTLVLKVE
+350 VKTTTETTLKLKVE
-364 KGTVDVDNKNL
+364 KGTETKKDQDL
-375 NTEIKLPSITAKNTD
+375 STEAELPDSITVKNGKSELKVSKDILEKALDNGGTYTD
-390 ETKTDVIE
+390 T
-398 ISSEKLGKMLDD
+398 D
-410 KNYNKDTGEYVYTET
+410 KNITYTVT
-425 VDGKEYTY
+425 KKE
-433 KVKKTENTKP
+433 ESSTK
-443 LTPAQLADRLG
+443 LSNEQLAKRLG
-454 DDFTA
+454 DGFTYNAA
-459 DDNGVYYK
+459 DDSISYK
-467 GEKLNFDQMEAV
+467 GEKLTISQNDV
-479 RKTLSYT
+479 YRKLLSYDVT
-486 VAVTEVTKNEGQVEG
+486 VTETIKNEGQVEG
-501 GQESIKSA
+501 GQASIDKA
-509 EETAKLE
+509 NNDAKLE

-569 RYDGATVSAPQP
+569 CYDGATVSAPEP
-581 GTPDSSKDTET
+581 GSSDPSKNTET
-592 RKDVTDNVITGTAY
+592 REDIKDYTVTGTAY

-627 GGELPSLD
+627 SGELPSLE
-635 GWTIASK
+635 GWTFDGI
-642 DPEKGT
+642 DTEKGT

-673 TESSASLSD
+673 KESSASLTD

-690 KALQNKTGKDKA
+690 KELQNKSGKDKA

-728 GTLSESTKTDTK
+728 DTLSESTKTDTK

-753 WSINEKAGTITVD
+753 WSIDENAGTITVD
-766 GETYDKVTK
+766 GNIYRNVTK
-775 TADGYTCTVEDKN
+775 TDDGYTCTVEDKN

-795 FTKQAG
+795 FTKKAG
-801 APLTPDEIQTALA
+801 APLTPEEIQTALA

-860 TSSSVTDIIKD
+860 TSSSVTGIIKD
-871 NKDLEEAYD
+871 DKDLEKAYD
-880 ALWKQIQEIR
+880 ELWKQIQEIQ
-890 SKLQPGEELW
+890 SKLQPGEELR
-900 IGKTKIDS
+900 IGETKIDS

-914 IIKYFTKAISPE
+914 IIKYFTKAISPD

-963 YYSGEKTDEFKYFS
+963 YYSGEKTGEFKYFS

-984 IEVYWKSTWLLGG
+984 IEVYWKSTWGWNG
-997 YYYYTDANGQEVRV
+997 YYYYTDANGHEVRV

-1017 YEEQRDDI
+1017 SEEQRDDI

-1033 SKLDLLPNEDGKV
+1033 SKLDLLPDEDGKV
-1046 DQTDCVLVSKG
+1046 NQTDCVLVSKN

-1088 EGGEGSGHYE
+1088 EGGEGDGHYE
-1098 YDRGDSNNNPD
+1098 YDRGNPNKNPD

-1118 TVAYDPIKENGNIKL
+1118 TVAYDPIKDKDGSIKL
-1133 YQGGFNGRYWVSAE
+1133 YQGQWGDYWNPGISAE
-1147 DQAINAYL
+1147 DEAINAYL
-1155 EATGSSKTYRDL
+1155 KATGSSKTYRDL
-1167 TTKERDAIVGTYVVK
+1167 TTKERNAIVGTYVVK
-1182 IGTTDTNSTGESGYQ
+1182 IGTTGTNSTGESGYQ
-1197 VYLKTSEL
+1197 VYLKSSEL

-1215 NTCINSTYKRQNG
+1215 NTCINSTYKRQDG
-1228 TWDYVGGYDLMISK
+1228 TWGYVGGYDLMISE
-1242 LTQVSEGKVVGQT
+1242 LTQVREGKVVGQT

-1270 SQDFANRLLELN
+1270 SQDFAKRLLELN
-1282 KQTTTHKTGESA
+1282 KQTTTTHKTGEGA
-1294 TAYGENTSGG
+1294 TAYGENTSGDFDG
-1304 FNGAYTQDKSET
+1304 TYTQKKSET

-1332 VLKKFFTGSGSK
+1332 VLKKIFSGSGSK
-1344 EHDEGKVSYTYRTT
+1344 EHDEGSVSYTHRTT
-1358 DKVDATPVSKETVTT
+1358 DKVNTTPVSKETVTT
-1373 TDAHVDYNYTSIET
+1373 TDAHVGYNYTSIET

-1402 VTPPVD
+1402 VTPPE
-1408 PDTPDGPVEDETPDK
+1408 TPVEDETPDE

-1433 AVQDATPDDAAP
+1433 PVQDATPDA
-1445 ETPVLPSDAVLP
+1445 PVLPSDAVLP

>member
-1 MTNKKLKLAA
+1 M
-11 MSVALTACVAAQP
+11 
-24 MAAHAVEGPD
+24 
-34 SVEDN
+34 
-39 AAPQAEP
+39 
-46 APVEGKTAEGEVE
+46 
-59 GKEGKEGKQEEFVPP
+59 
-74 VNEEAK
+74 NEEAK
-80 KDDQAPAFGPG
+80 SEEQAPAFGPG
-91 TKTDDIIIDYK
+91 TKTDDITIDYK
-102 PAEKPEEPG
+102 PAAKPEEPG
-111 KSGEDGETDGSDGSG
+111 
-126 ETDETENPDG
+126 ETDEPETPGD
-136 TYVKGDVI
+136 THLKGDVI
-144 DNSKKDEATGK
+144 DNSKKNEATGK
-155 DGKIGEATK
+155 DGKIGTATK

-190 GKDEDGNPT
+190 GKDEDGNTT

-206 TGTQTTTTTGTGKA
+206 TGTETTTTTGTGKA
-220 DSKTTI
+220 DSSTTI
-226 PDTEKG
+226 TDTKKG
-232 DKIDLNKELKNKD
+232 EGIDLNKELGEVRPDWKTDKD
-245 GKVEEPTWET
+245 A
-255 KVEDKLGDYT
+255 KLGDYT
-265 VKEVKDT
+265 VDKVE
-272 EGDPNSKTLT
+272 NSKDGNSKELT
-282 LKKTSDS
+282 LKKTSEP

-300 KLLDVPKDGVEKTTD
+300 KLLDVPEGGVEKKEEL
-315 DEGKTTYILKK
+315 DEEGNPKTTYILKK

-336 TVTRVTYYKITDNT
+336 TVTRTTYYEITGNT
-350 VETTTETTLVLKVE
+350 VKTTTETTLKLKVE
-364 KGTVDVDNKNL
+364 KGTETKKDQDL
-375 NTEIKLPSITAKNTD
+375 STEAELPDSITVKNGKSELKVSKDILEKALDNGGTYTD
-390 ETKTDVIE
+390 T
-398 ISSEKLGKMLDD
+398 D
-410 KNYNKDTGEYVYTET
+410 KNITYTVT
-425 VDGKEYTY
+425 KKE
-433 KVKKTENTKP
+433 ESSTK
-443 LTPAQLADRLG
+443 LSNEQLAKRLG
-454 DDFTA
+454 DGFTYNAA
-459 DDNGVYYK
+459 DDSISYK
-467 GEKLNFDQMEAV
+467 GEKLTISQNDV
-479 RKTLSYT
+479 YRKLLSYDVT
-486 VAVTEVTKNEGQVEG
+486 VTETIKNEGQVEG
-501 GQESIKSA
+501 GQASIDKA
-509 EETAKLE
+509 NNDAKLE

-581 GTPDSSKDTET
+581 GSSDPSKDTET
-592 RKDVTDNVITGTAY
+592 REDIKDYTVTGTAY

-627 GGELPSLD
+627 SGELPSLE
-635 GWTIASK
+635 GWTFDGI
-642 DPEKGT
+642 DTEKGT

-690 KALQNKTGKDKA
+690 KELQNKTGKDKA

-728 GTLSESTKTDTK
+728 DTLSESTKTDTK

-753 WSINEKAGTITVD
+753 WSIDENAGTITVD
-766 GETYDKVTK
+766 GNIYRNVTK
-775 TADGYTCTVEDKN
+775 TDDGYTCTVEDKN

-795 FTKQAG
+795 FTKKAG
-801 APLTPDEIQTALA
+801 APLTPEEIQTALA

-860 TSSSVTDIIKD
+860 TSSSVTGIIKD
-871 NKDLEEAYD
+871 DKDLEKAYD
-880 ALWKQIQEIR
+880 ELWKQIQEIQ
-890 SKLQPGEELW
+890 SKLQPGEELR
-900 IGKTKIDS
+900 IGETKIDS

-914 IIKYFTKAISPE
+914 IIKYFTKAISPD

-963 YYSGEKTDEFKYFS
+963 YYSGEKTGEFKYFS

-984 IEVYWKSTWLLGG
+984 IEVYWKSTWGWNG
-997 YYYYTDANGQEVRV
+997 YYYYTDANGHEVRV

-1017 YEEQRDDI
+1017 SEEQRDDI

-1033 SKLDLLPNEDGKV
+1033 SKLDLLPDKDGKV
-1046 DQTDCVLVSKG
+1046 DQTDCVLVSKN
-1057 LKLEWNYDAGKLV
+1057 LKLEWNYDAGNLV

-1088 EGGEGSGHYE
+1088 EGGEGDGHYE
-1098 YDRGDSNNNPD
+1098 YDRGNPNKNPD

-1118 TVAYDPIKENGNIKL
+1118 TVAYDPIKDKDGSIKL
-1133 YQGGFNGRYWVSAE
+1133 YQGQWGDYWNPGISAE
-1147 DQAINAYL
+1147 DEAINAYL
-1155 EATGSSKTYRDL
+1155 KATGSSKTYRDL
-1167 TTKERDAIVGTYVVK
+1167 TTKERNAIVGTYVVK
-1182 IGTTDTNSTGESGYQ
+1182 IGTTGTNSTGESGYQ
-1197 VYLKTSEL
+1197 VYLKSSEL

-1215 NTCINSTYKRQNG
+1215 NTCINSTYKRQDG
-1228 TWDYVGGYDLMISK
+1228 TWGYVGGYDLMISE
-1242 LTQVSEGKVVGQT
+1242 LTQVREGKVVGQT

-1270 SQDFANRLLELN
+1270 SQDFAKRLLELN
-1282 KQTTTHKTGESA
+1282 KQTTTTHKTGEGA
-1294 TAYGENTSGG
+1294 TAYGENTSGDFDG
-1304 FNGAYTQDKSET
+1304 TYTQKKSET

-1332 VLKKFFTGSGSK
+1332 VLKKIFSGSGSK
-1344 EHDEGKVSYTYRTT
+1344 EHDEGSVSYTHRTT
-1358 DKVDATPVSKETVTT
+1358 DKVNTTPVSKETVTT
-1373 TDAHVDYNYTSIET
+1373 TDAHVGYNYTSIET

-1402 VTPPVD
+1402 VTPPE
-1408 PDTPDGPVEDETPDK
+1408 TPVEDETPDE

-1433 AVQDATPDDAAP
+1433 PVQDATPDA
-1445 ETPVLPSDAVLP
+1445 PVLPSDAVLP

>member
-34 SVEDN
+34 PAEDN

-59 GKEGKEGKQEEFVPP
+59 GEEEKQEEFVPP
-74 VNEEAK
+74 VNDEAK

-102 PAEKPEEPG
+102 PAEKPDETG

-164 EETPDSSSSTTVVD
+164 EETPEGSSSTTVVD

-190 GKDEDGNPT
+190 GKDEDGNTT

-206 TGTQTTTTTGTGKA
+206 TGTETTTTTGTGKA
-220 DSKTTI
+220 DSSTTI
-226 PDTEKG
+226 TDTKKGEEINLDDELGKDVRPDWKT
-232 DKIDLNKELKNKD
+232 DKDAKLGGYTVDKVEPAKD
-245 GKVEEPTWET
+245 G
-255 KVEDKLGDYT
+255 
-265 VKEVKDT
+265 
-272 EGDPNSKTLT
+272 NSKTLT
-282 LKKTSDS
+282 LKKTSPT
-289 ETKEMSAEDVA
+289 EEKEMAAEDIA
-300 KLLDVPKDGVEKTTD
+300 KLLDVPKDGVEKKTD
-315 DEGKTTYILKK
+315 DEGNTTYTLKK

-336 TVTRVTYYKITDNT
+336 TVTRTTYYEITGT
-350 VETTTETTLVLKVE
+350 SVKTRTETTLKLKVE
-364 KGTVDVDNKNL
+364 KGTVDVDDKDL
-375 NTEIKLPSITAKNTD
+375 TTEIELPSITAKNTD

-398 ISSEKLGKMLDD
+398 ISSEKLGEMLKDEY
-410 KNYNKDTGEYVYTET
+410 YNNVTGEYVYTEN

-443 LTPAQLADRLG
+443 LTHAQLAERLG
-454 DDFTA
+454 EGFTG

-467 GEKLNFDQMEAV
+467 GEKLNLDQMEAV

-486 VAVTEVTKNEGQVEG
+486 VEVTEVTKTPGQVEG

-581 GTPDSSKDTET
+581 GSSDPSKDTET

-606 VTGSNTWTE
+606 VNGSNTWTE

-627 GGELPSLD
+627 SGELPSLE
-635 GWTIASK
+635 GWTFDGI
-642 DPEKGT
+642 DTEKGT

-682 AEKEEIAW
+682 TEKEEIAW
-690 KALQNKTGKDKA
+690 KELQNKTGKDKA

-753 WSINEKAGTITVD
+753 WSIDENAGTITVD
-766 GETYDKVTK
+766 GNIYRNVTK
-775 TADGYTCTVEDKN
+775 TDDGYTCTVEDKN

-795 FTKQAG
+795 FTKKAG
-801 APLTPDEIQTALA
+801 APLTPEEIQTALA

-860 TSSSVTDIIKD
+860 TSSSVTGIIKD
-871 NKDLEEAYD
+871 DKDLEKAYD
-880 ALWKQIQEIR
+880 ELWKQIQEIQ
-890 SKLQPGEELW
+890 SKLQPGEELR
-900 IGKTKIDS
+900 IGETKIDS
-908 TTKKED
+908 TTQKED

-939 QERIAKNSTYV
+939 QERIAKSSTYV

-984 IEVYWKSTWLLGG
+984 IEVYWKSTWWGG
-997 YYYYTDANGQEVRV
+997 YYYYTDATGQEVRV
-1011 DSNTVH
+1011 HSNTVH

-1033 SKLDLLPNEDGKV
+1033 SKLDLLPDKDGKV
-1046 DQTDCVLVSKG
+1046 DQTDCVLVSKD
-1057 LKLEWNYDAGKLV
+1057 LKLEWNYDAGNLV
-1070 NGKDNQ
+1070 NGKGNQ

-1088 EGGEGSGHYE
+1088 EGGEGDGHYE
-1098 YDRGDSNNNPD
+1098 YDRGNRNNNPD

-1118 TVAYDPIKENGNIKL
+1118 TVAYDPIKENGSIKL
-1133 YQGGFNGRYWVSAE
+1133 YQGQWGDYWNPGISAE
-1147 DQAINAYL
+1147 DEAINAYL
-1155 EATGSSKTYRDL
+1155 KATGSSKTYRDL
-1167 TTKERDAIVGTYVVK
+1167 TTKERNAIVGTYVVK
-1182 IGTTDTNSTGESGYQ
+1182 IGTTGTNSTGESGYQ
-1197 VYLKTSEL
+1197 VYLKSSEL

-1215 NTCINSTYKRQNG
+1215 NTCINSTYKRQDG
-1228 TWDYVGGYDLMISK
+1228 TWGYVGGYDLMISE
-1242 LTQVSEGKVVGQT
+1242 LTQVREGKVVGQT

-1282 KQTTTHKTGESA
+1282 KQTTTTHKTGEGA
-1294 TAYGENTSGG
+1294 TAYGENTSGDFDG
-1304 FNGAYTQDKSET
+1304 TYTQKKSET

-1332 VLKKFFTGSGSK
+1332 VLKKLFTGSGSK

-1358 DKVDATPVSKETVTT
+1358 DKVNTTPVSKETVTT

-1387 RTVTVNGEETVIVPP
+1387 RKVTVNGEETVIVPP

-1408 PDTPDGPVEDETPDK
+1408 PDTPDGPVEDETPDE

-1433 AVQDATPDDAAP
+1433 PVQDATPDA
-1445 ETPVLPSDAVLP
+1445 PVLPSDAVLP

>member
-1 MTNKKLKLAA
+1 MLWK
-11 MSVALTACVAAQP
+11 
-24 MAAHAVEGPD
+24 
-34 SVEDN
+34 
-39 AAPQAEP
+39 APTLPRITLPRRPNPPLWKVRPQKARSRAKRASRRSLP
-46 APVEGKTAEGEVE
+46 
-59 GKEGKEGKQEEFVPP
+59 PP

-80 KDDQAPAFGPG
+80 SEEQAPAFGPG
-91 TKTDDIIIDYK
+91 TKTDDITIDYK
-102 PAEKPEEPG
+102 PAEKPEQPG
-111 KSGEDGETDGSDGSG
+111 KSGEDGEADGSEGSG

-155 DGKIGEATK
+155 DGKIGTATK

-190 GKDEDGNPT
+190 GKDEDGNTT

-206 TGTQTTTTTGTGKA
+206 TGTETTTTTGTGKA
-220 DSKTTI
+220 DSSTTI
-226 PDTEKG
+226 TDTKKG
-232 DKIDLNKELKNKD
+232 EEIDLDDELGKDVRPDWKTDKDAKLGGYTVDKVEPAKD
-245 GKVEEPTWET
+245 G
-255 KVEDKLGDYT
+255 
-265 VKEVKDT
+265 
-272 EGDPNSKTLT
+272 NSKTLT
-282 LKKTSDS
+282 LKKTSEP

-300 KLLDVPKDGVEKTTD
+300 KLLDVPEDGVEKKTD

-336 TVTRVTYYKITDNT
+336 TVTRVTYYKITGNT
-350 VETTTETTLVLKVE
+350 VETTTETTLKLKVE
-364 KGTVDVDNKNL
+364 KGTETKKDQDL
-375 NTEIKLPSITAKNTD
+375 STEAELPDSITVKNGKSELKVSKDILEKALDNGGTYTD
-390 ETKTDVIE
+390 T
-398 ISSEKLGKMLDD
+398 D
-410 KNYNKDTGEYVYTET
+410 KNITYTVT
-425 VDGKEYTY
+425 KKE
-433 KVKKTENTKP
+433 ESSTK
-443 LTPAQLADRLG
+443 LSNEQLAKRLG
-454 DDFTA
+454 DGFTYNAA
-459 DDNGVYYK
+459 DDSISYK
-467 GEKLNFDQMEAV
+467 GEKLTISQNDV
-479 RKTLSYT
+479 YRKLLSYDVT
-486 VAVTEVTKNEGQVEG
+486 VTETIKNEGQVEG
-501 GQESIKSA
+501 GQASIDKA
-509 EETAKLE
+509 NNDAKLE
-516 AIKAALTDAAKK
+516 AIKAALTDAARNA
-528 TGINVDSEDFKN
+528 GINVETDDFKN

-581 GTPDSSKDTET
+581 GSSDPRKDTET
-592 RKDVTDNVITGTAY
+592 RKDVTDNTVTGTAY

-627 GGELPSLD
+627 SGELPSLD

-642 DPEKGT
+642 DPEKGA

-682 AEKEEIAW
+682 TEKEEIAW
-690 KALQNKTGKDKA
+690 AELLNQHPEYKNKDELKAA
-702 TLLQEGY
+702 GY
-709 SIDIGSMD
+709 NINISSMD

-728 GTLSESTKTDTK
+728 AELSESTKTDAK

-753 WSINEKAGTITVD
+753 WSIDENAGTITVD
-766 GETYDKVTK
+766 GNIYRNVTK
-775 TADGYTCTVEDKN
+775 TDDGYTCTVEDKN

-801 APLTPDEIQTALA
+801 APLTPEEIQTALA

-835 TKGDETITVD
+835 TKGNETITVD

-871 NKDLEEAYD
+871 NKDLEKAYD
-880 ALWKQIQEIR
+880 ELWKQIQEIQ
-890 SKLQPGEELW
+890 SKLLPGEELW

-963 YYSGEKTDEFKYFS
+963 YYSGEKTDEFKSFS

-984 IEVYWKSTWLLGG
+984 IEVYWKSTWLWYG

-1011 DSNTVH
+1011 DNNTVH

-1033 SKLDLLPNEDGKV
+1033 SKLDLLPDEDGKV
-1046 DQTDCVLVSKG
+1046 DQTDCVLVSKN
-1057 LKLEWNYDAGKLV
+1057 LKLEWNYDAGNLV
-1070 NGKDNQ
+1070 NGKGNQ
-1076 TVGLDSKISWDD
+1076 PVGLDSKISWDD
-1088 EGGEGSGHYE
+1088 EGGKGDGHYE
-1098 YDRGDSNNNPD
+1098 YDRGNSNNCPD

-1118 TVAYDPIKENGNIKL
+1118 TVAYDPIKENGSIKL
-1133 YQGGFNGRYWVSAE
+1133 YQGQRGDYWTPGISAE
-1147 DQAINAYL
+1147 DEAINAYL
-1155 EATGSSKTYRDL
+1155 KATGSNKTAASL
-1167 TTKERDAIVGTYVVK
+1167 TKKERDAIVGTYVVQ
-1182 IGTTDTNSTGESGYQ
+1182 IGTTGTNSTGESGYQ
-1197 VYLKTSEL
+1197 VYLKSSEL
-1205 TAYGYMSRDA
+1205 TAYGYMTRDA
-1215 NTCINSTYKRQNG
+1215 NTCINSTYKRQDG
-1228 TWDYVGGYDLMISK
+1228 TWGYVGGYDLMISE

-1270 SQDFANRLLELN
+1270 SQDFAKRLLELN
-1282 KQTTTHKTGESA
+1282 KQTTTTHKTGEGA
-1294 TAYGENTSGG
+1294 TAYGENTSGDFDG
-1304 FNGAYTQDKSET
+1304 TYTQKKSET

-1332 VLKKFFTGSGSK
+1332 VLKKIFSGSGSK
-1344 EHDEGKVSYTYRTT
+1344 EHDEGSVSYTHRTT
-1358 DKVDATPVSKETVTT
+1358 DKVNTTPVSKETVTT
-1373 TDAHVDYNYTSIET
+1373 TDAHVGYNYTSIET

-1402 VTPPVD
+1402 VTPPV
-1408 PDTPDGPVEDETPDK
+1408 TPPETPVEDETPNE

-1433 AVQDATPDDAAP
+1433 PVQDATPDA
-1445 ETPVLPSDAVLP
+1445 PVLPSDAVLP

>member
-1 MTNKKLKLAA
+1 M
-11 MSVALTACVAAQP
+11 
-24 MAAHAVEGPD
+24 
-34 SVEDN
+34 
-39 AAPQAEP
+39 
-46 APVEGKTAEGEVE
+46 
-59 GKEGKEGKQEEFVPP
+59 
-74 VNEEAK
+74 NEEAK
-80 KDDQAPAFGPG
+80 SEEQAPAFGPG
-91 TKTDDIIIDYK
+91 TKTDDITIDYK
-102 PAEKPEEPG
+102 PAEKPEQPG
-111 KSGEDGETDGSDGSG
+111 KSGEDGETDGSEGSG

-190 GKDEDGNPT
+190 GKDEDGNTT

-220 DSKTTI
+220 DSSTTI
-226 PDTEKG
+226 TDTKKG
-232 DKIDLNKELKNKD
+232 EEINLDDELGKD
-245 GKVEEPTWET
+245 VRPGWGTGK
-255 KVEDKLGDYT
+255 DAKLGDYT
-265 VKEVKDT
+265 VDKVEPAED
-272 EGDPNSKTLT
+272 GNSKELT
-282 LKKTSDS
+282 LKKTSEP

-300 KLLDVPKDGVEKTTD
+300 KLLDVPEGGVEKKTD
-315 DEGKTTYILKK
+315 NEGNTTYTLKK

-336 TVTRVTYYKITDNT
+336 TVTRTTYYEITGNSVKT
-350 VETTTETTLVLKVE
+350 RTETTLVLKVE
-364 KGTVDVDNKNL
+364 KGTVDVDDKDL
-375 NTEIKLPSITAKNTD
+375 TTKVELPSITAKNTD

-398 ISSEKLGKMLDD
+398 ISSEKLGEMLKDEY
-410 KNYNKDTGEYVYTET
+410 YNNITGEYVYTEN

-443 LTPAQLADRLG
+443 LTHAQLAERLG
-454 DDFTA
+454 EGFTA

-467 GEKLNFDQMEAV
+467 GEKLTFDEMEAV

-486 VAVTEVTKNEGQVEG
+486 VEVTEVTKTPGQVEG

-581 GTPDSSKDTET
+581 GSSDPSKDTET

-627 GGELPSLD
+627 SGELPSFD

-682 AEKEEIAW
+682 TEKEEIAW
-690 KALQNKTGKDKA
+690 AELLNQHPEYKNKDELKAA
-702 TLLQEGY
+702 GY
-709 SIDIGSMD
+709 NINISSMD

-728 GTLSESTKTDTK
+728 AELSESTKTDAK

-753 WSINEKAGTITVD
+753 WSIDENAGTITVD
-766 GETYDKVTK
+766 GNIYRNVTK
-775 TADGYTCTVEDKN
+775 TDDGYTCTVEDKN

-801 APLTPDEIQTALA
+801 APLTPEEIQTALA

-835 TKGDETITVD
+835 TKGNETITVD

-871 NKDLEEAYD
+871 NKDLEKAYD
-880 ALWKQIQEIR
+880 ELWKQIQEIQ
-890 SKLQPGEELW
+890 SKLLPGEELW

-963 YYSGEKTDEFKYFS
+963 YYSGEKTDEFKSFS

-984 IEVYWKSTWLLGG
+984 IEVYWKSTWLWYG

-1011 DSNTVH
+1011 DNNTVH

-1033 SKLDLLPNEDGKV
+1033 SKLDLLPDKDGKV
-1046 DQTDCVLVSKG
+1046 DQTDCVLVSKN
-1057 LKLEWNYDAGKLV
+1057 LKLEWNYDAGNLV

-1098 YDRGDSNNNPD
+1098 YDRGNRNNNPD

-1118 TVAYDPIKENGNIKL
+1118 TVAYDPIKENGSIKL
-1133 YQGGFNGRYWVSAE
+1133 YQGQWGDYWNPGISAE
-1147 DQAINAYL
+1147 DEAINAYL
-1155 EATGSSKTYRDL
+1155 KATGSSKTYRDL
-1167 TTKERDAIVGTYVVK
+1167 TTKERNAIVGTYVVK
-1182 IGTTDTNSTGESGYQ
+1182 IGTTGTNSTGESGYQ
-1197 VYLKTSEL
+1197 VYLKSSEL

-1215 NTCINSTYKRQNG
+1215 NTCINSTYKRQDG
-1228 TWDYVGGYDLMISK
+1228 TWGYVGGYDLMISK
-1242 LTQVSEGKVVGQT
+1242 LTQVSEGKVIGQT

-1270 SQDFANRLLELN
+1270 SQDFAKRLLELN
-1282 KQTTTHKTGESA
+1282 KQTTTTHKTGEGA

-1304 FNGAYTQDKSET
+1304 FDGTYTQKKSET

-1332 VLKKFFTGSGSK
+1332 VLKKIFSGSGSK
-1344 EHDEGKVSYTYRTT
+1344 EHDEGSVSYTHRTT
-1358 DKVDATPVSKETVTT
+1358 DKVNTTPVSKETVTT

-1387 RTVTVNGEETVIVPP
+1387 RKVTVSGEETVIV
-1402 VTPPVD
+1402 PPVD
-1408 PDTPDGPVEDETPDK
+1408 PDTPDGPVEDETPDE

-1433 AVQDATPDDAAP
+1433 PVQDATPDA
-1445 ETPVLPSDAVLP
+1445 PVLPSDAVLP

>member
-1 MTNKKLKLAA
+1 M
-11 MSVALTACVAAQP
+11 
-24 MAAHAVEGPD
+24 
-34 SVEDN
+34 
-39 AAPQAEP
+39 
-46 APVEGKTAEGEVE
+46 
-59 GKEGKEGKQEEFVPP
+59 
-74 VNEEAK
+74 NEEAK

-111 KSGEDGETDGSDGSG
+111 KSGEDGEADGSEGSG

-190 GKDEDGNPT
+190 GKDEDGNTT

-206 TGTQTTTTTGTGKA
+206 TGTETTTTTGTGKA
-220 DSKTTI
+220 DSSTTI
-226 PDTEKG
+226 TDTKKG
-232 DKIDLNKELKNKD
+232 EEIDLNKELGEVRPDWKTDKD
-245 GKVEEPTWET
+245 AT
-255 KVEDKLGDYT
+255 LGDYT
-265 VKEVKDT
+265 VKEVEPSED
-272 EGDPNSKTLT
+272 GNSKELT
-282 LKKTSDS
+282 LKKTSPT
-289 ETKEMSAEDVA
+289 EEKEMAAEDIA
-300 KLLDVPKDGVEKTTD
+300 KLLDVPEGGVEKKTD
-315 DEGKTTYILKK
+315 DEGNTTYTLKK

-336 TVTRVTYYKITDNT
+336 TVTRTTYYEITGT
-350 VETTTETTLVLKVE
+350 SVKTRTETTLKLKVE
-364 KGTVDVDNKNL
+364 KGTETKKDQDL
-375 NTEIKLPSITAKNTD
+375 STEAELPDSITVKNGKSELKVSKDILEKALDNGGTYTD
-390 ETKTDVIE
+390 T
-398 ISSEKLGKMLDD
+398 D
-410 KNYNKDTGEYVYTET
+410 KNITYTVT
-425 VDGKEYTY
+425 KKE
-433 KVKKTENTKP
+433 ESSTK
-443 LTPAQLADRLG
+443 LSNEQLAKRLG
-454 DDFTA
+454 DGFTYNAA
-459 DDNGVYYK
+459 DDSISYK
-467 GEKLNFDQMEAV
+467 GEKLTISQNDV
-479 RKTLSYT
+479 YRKLLSYDVT
-486 VAVTEVTKNEGQVEG
+486 VTETIKNEGQVEG
-501 GQESIKSA
+501 GQASIDKA
-509 EETAKLE
+509 NNDAKLE

-581 GTPDSSKDTET
+581 GSSDPSKDTET
-592 RKDVTDNVITGTAY
+592 REDIKDYTVTGTAY

-627 GGELPSLD
+627 SGELPSLE
-635 GWTIASK
+635 GWTFDGI
-642 DPEKGT
+642 DTEKGT

-690 KALQNKTGKDKA
+690 KELQNKTGKDKA

-728 GTLSESTKTDTK
+728 DTLSESTKTDTK

-753 WSINEKAGTITVD
+753 WSIDENAGTITVD
-766 GETYDKVTK
+766 GNIYRNVTK
-775 TADGYTCTVEDKN
+775 TDDGYTCTVEDKN

-795 FTKQAG
+795 FTKKAG

-860 TSSSVTDIIKD
+860 TSSSVTGIIKD
-871 NKDLEEAYD
+871 DKDLEKAYD
-880 ALWKQIQEIR
+880 ELWKQIQEIQ
-890 SKLQPGEELW
+890 SKLQPGEELR
-900 IGKTKIDS
+900 IGETKIDS

-914 IIKYFTKAISPE
+914 IIKYFTKAISPD

-963 YYSGEKTDEFKYFS
+963 YYSGEKTGEFKYFS

-984 IEVYWKSTWLLGG
+984 IEVYWKSTWGWNG

-1017 YEEQRDDI
+1017 SEEQRDDI

-1033 SKLDLLPNEDGKV
+1033 SKLDLLPDEDGKV
-1046 DQTDCVLVSKG
+1046 NQTDCVLVSKN

-1088 EGGEGSGHYE
+1088 EGGEGDGHYE
-1098 YDRGDSNNNPD
+1098 YDRGNPNKNPD

-1118 TVAYDPIKENGNIKL
+1118 TVAYDPIKDKDGSIKL
-1133 YQGGFNGRYWVSAE
+1133 YQGQWGDYWNPGISAE
-1147 DQAINAYL
+1147 DEAINAYL
-1155 EATGSSKTYRDL
+1155 KATGSSKTYRDL
-1167 TTKERDAIVGTYVVK
+1167 TTKERNAIVGTYVVK
-1182 IGTTDTNSTGESGYQ
+1182 IGTTGTNSTGESGYQ
-1197 VYLKTSEL
+1197 VYLKSSEL

-1215 NTCINSTYKRQNG
+1215 NTCINSTYKRQDG
-1228 TWDYVGGYDLMISK
+1228 TWGYVGGYDLMISE
-1242 LTQVSEGKVVGQT
+1242 LTQVREGKVVGQT

-1270 SQDFANRLLELN
+1270 SQDFAKRLLELN
-1282 KQTTTHKTGESA
+1282 KQTTTTHKTGEGA
-1294 TAYGENTSGG
+1294 TAYGENTSGDFDG
-1304 FNGAYTQDKSET
+1304 TYTQKKSET

-1332 VLKKFFTGSGSK
+1332 VLKKIFSGSGSK

-1358 DKVDATPVSKETVTT
+1358 DKVNTTPVSKETVTT
-1373 TDAHVDYNYTSIET
+1373 TDAHVGYNYTSIET
-1387 RTVTVNGEETVIVPP
+1387 RKVTVNGEETVIVPP

-1408 PDTPDGPVEDETPDK
+1408 PDTPDGPVEDETPDE

-1433 AVQDATPDDAAP
+1433 PVQDATPDA
-1445 ETPVLPSDAVLP
+1445 PVLPSDAVLP

>member
-1 MTNKKLKLAA
+1 M
-11 MSVALTACVAAQP
+11 
-24 MAAHAVEGPD
+24 
-34 SVEDN
+34 
-39 AAPQAEP
+39 
-46 APVEGKTAEGEVE
+46 
-59 GKEGKEGKQEEFVPP
+59 
-74 VNEEAK
+74 NEEAK

-91 TKTDDIIIDYK
+91 TKTNDIIIDYK

-111 KSGEDGETDGSDGSG
+111 KSGEDGETDGSEGSG

-155 DGKIGEATK
+155 DGKIGTATK

-190 GKDEDGNPT
+190 GKDEDGNTT

-206 TGTQTTTTTGTGKA
+206 TGTETTTTTGTGKA
-220 DSKTTI
+220 DSSTTI
-226 PDTEKG
+226 TDTKKGEEINLDDELGKDVRPDWKT
-232 DKIDLNKELKNKD
+232 DKDA
-245 GKVEEPTWET
+245 
-255 KVEDKLGDYT
+255 KLGDYT
-265 VKEVKDT
+265 VDKVEPAED
-272 EGDPNSKTLT
+272 GNSKELT
-282 LKKTSDS
+282 LKKTSEP

-300 KLLDVPKDGVEKTTD
+300 KLLDVPEGGVEKKTD
-315 DEGKTTYILKK
+315 NEGNTTYTLKK

-336 TVTRVTYYKITDNT
+336 TVTRVTYYEITGNS
-350 VETTTETTLVLKVE
+350 VKTTTETTLKLKVE
-364 KGTVDVDNKNL
+364 KGTVDVDDKDL
-375 NTEIKLPSITAKNTD
+375 TTKVELPSITAKNTD

-398 ISSEKLGKMLDD
+398 ISSEKLGEMLKDEY
-410 KNYNKDTGEYVYTET
+410 YNNVTGEYVYTEN

-443 LTPAQLADRLG
+443 LTHAQLADRLG
-454 DDFTA
+454 EGFTG

-467 GEKLNFDQMEAV
+467 GEKLNLDQMEAV

-486 VAVTEVTKNEGQVEG
+486 VEVTEVTKTPGQVEG

-581 GTPDSSKDTET
+581 GSSDPSKDTET

-627 GGELPSLD
+627 SGELPSLD

-682 AEKEEIAW
+682 TEKEEIAW
-690 KALQNKTGKDKA
+690 KELQNKTGKDKA

-728 GTLSESTKTDTK
+728 DTLSESTKTDTK

-753 WSINEKAGTITVD
+753 WSIDENAGTITVD
-766 GETYDKVTK
+766 GNIYRNVTK
-775 TADGYTCTVEDKN
+775 TDDGYTCTVEDKN

-795 FTKQAG
+795 FTKKAG
-801 APLTPDEIQTALA
+801 APLTPEEIQTALA

-860 TSSSVTDIIKD
+860 TSSSVTGIIKD
-871 NKDLEEAYD
+871 DKDLEKAYD
-880 ALWKQIQEIR
+880 ELWKQIQEIQ

-914 IIKYFTKAISPE
+914 IIKYFTKAISPD

-963 YYSGEKTDEFKYFS
+963 YYSGEKMDEFKSFS

-984 IEVYWKSTWLLGG
+984 IEVYWKSTWWGG
-997 YYYYTDANGQEVRV
+997 YYYYTDATGQEVRV
-1011 DSNTVH
+1011 HSNTVH
-1017 YEEQRDDI
+1017 SEEQRDDI

-1033 SKLDLLPNEDGKV
+1033 SKLDLLPDEDGKV
-1046 DQTDCVLVSKG
+1046 NQTDCVLVSKN

-1098 YDRGDSNNNPD
+1098 YDRGNRNNNPD

-1118 TVAYDPIKENGNIKL
+1118 TVAYDPIKENGSIKL
-1133 YQGGFNGRYWVSAE
+1133 YQGGYDGWYWVSAE

-1155 EATGSSKTYRDL
+1155 EATGSSKTAASL
-1167 TTKERDAIVGTYVVK
+1167 TKKERDAIVGTYVVQ
-1182 IGTTDTNSTGESGYQ
+1182 IGTTGTNSTGESGYQ
-1197 VYLKTSEL
+1197 VYLKSSEL
-1205 TAYGYMSRDA
+1205 TAYGYMTRDA
-1215 NTCINSTYKRQNG
+1215 NTCINSTYKRQDG
-1228 TWDYVGGYDLMISK
+1228 TWGYVGGYDLMISE
-1242 LTQVSEGKVVGQT
+1242 LTQVREGKVVGQT

-1270 SQDFANRLLELN
+1270 SQDFAKRLLELN
-1282 KQTTTHKTGESA
+1282 KQTTTTHKTGEGA
-1294 TAYGENTSGG
+1294 TAYGENTSGDFDG
-1304 FNGAYTQDKSET
+1304 TYTQKKSET
-1316 VEGSGT
+1316 VEASGT
-1322 GKGHYTTFTE
+1322 GSGHYTTFTE
-1332 VLKKFFTGSGSK
+1332 VLKKIFSGSGSK
-1344 EHDEGKVSYTYRTT
+1344 EHDEGSVSYTHRTT
-1358 DKVDATPVSKETVTT
+1358 DKVNTTPVSKETMTT

-1387 RTVTVNGEETVIVPP
+1387 RKVTVSGEETVIVPP
-1402 VTPPVD
+1402 VTPPE
-1408 PDTPDGPVEDETPDK
+1408 TPVEDETPDE
-1423 VVTPE
+1423 VVMTPE

-1433 AVQDATPDDAAP
+1433 PVQDATPDA
-1445 ETPVLPSDAVLP
+1445 PVLPSDAVLP

-1488 FASLKY
+1488 FASLRY

>member
-1 MTNKKLKLAA
+1 MTNKNLKLAA

-59 GKEGKEGKQEEFVPP
+59 GEEEKQEEFVPP
-74 VNEEAK
+74 VNDEAK

-111 KSGEDGETDGSDGSG
+111 

-144 DNSKKDEATGK
+144 DNNKKNEETGKDGK

-190 GKDEDGNPT
+190 GKDEDGNTT

-206 TGTQTTTTTGTGKA
+206 TGTETTTTTGTGEA
-220 DSKTTI
+220 DSSTTI
-226 PDTEKG
+226 TDTKKGEEINLDDELGKDVRPDWKT
-232 DKIDLNKELKNKD
+232 DKDAKLGGYTVDKVEPAKD
-245 GKVEEPTWET
+245 G
-255 KVEDKLGDYT
+255 
-265 VKEVKDT
+265 
-272 EGDPNSKTLT
+272 NSKTLT
-282 LKKTSDS
+282 LKKTSPT
-289 ETKEMSAEDVA
+289 EEKEMAAEDIA
-300 KLLDVPKDGVEKTTD
+300 KLLDVPEDGVEKKTD
-315 DEGKTTYILKK
+315 DEGNTTYTLKK

-336 TVTRVTYYKITDNT
+336 TVTRVTYYEITGNS
-350 VETTTETTLVLKVE
+350 VKTTTETTLVLKVE
-364 KGTVDVDNKNL
+364 KGTVDVDEKDL
-375 NTEIKLPSITAKNTD
+375 TTEIKLPSITAKNTD

-398 ISSEKLGKMLDD
+398 ISSEKLGEMLQDEY
-410 KNYNKDTGEYVYTET
+410 YNNVTGEYVYTEN

-433 KVKKTENTKP
+433 KVKKTEDSKP
-443 LTPAQLADRLG
+443 LTNAQLAERLG
-454 DDFTA
+454 EGFTG

-467 GEKLNFDQMEAV
+467 GEKLTFDQMEAV

-486 VAVTEVTKNEGQVEG
+486 VEVTEVTKTPGQVEG

-516 AIKAALTDAAKK
+516 AIKAALTDAARNA
-528 TGINVDSEDFKN
+528 GINVETDDFKN

-569 RYDGATVSAPQP
+569 RYNGATVSAPQP

-627 GGELPSLD
+627 SGELPSLD

-648 TTYKKEETVTSPD
+648 TTYKKEDTVTSPD

-682 AEKEEIAW
+682 TEKEEIAW
-690 KALQNKTGKDKA
+690 NELQNKTGKDKA
-702 TLLQEGY
+702 TLIQEGY

-728 GTLSESTKTDTK
+728 DELSESTKTDAK

-753 WSINEKAGTITVD
+753 WSIDEKAGTITVD
-766 GETYDKVTK
+766 GKTYDKVTK
-775 TADGYTCTVEDKN
+775 TNDGYTCTVEDKN

-801 APLTPDEIQTALA
+801 APLTPEEIQTALA
-814 GQYSVSADSIRLN
+814 GQYSVPADSIRLN

-871 NKDLEEAYD
+871 NKDLEKAYD
-880 ALWKQIQEIR
+880 ELWKQIQEIQ
-890 SKLQPGEELW
+890 SKLLPGEELW
-900 IGKTKIDS
+900 IGNLEVTDKTEK
-908 TTKKED
+908 TD
-914 IIKYFTKAISPE
+914 IIKYFTTAISPE

-939 QERIAKNSTYV
+939 QERIAKSSTYV

-963 YYSGEKTDEFKYFS
+963 YYSGEKTDEFKSFS

-984 IEVYWKSTWLLGG
+984 IEVYWKWTRWGG

-1011 DSNTVH
+1011 HSNTVH

-1033 SKLDLLPNEDGKV
+1033 SKLDLLPDKDGNV
-1046 DQTDCVLVSKG
+1046 DQTDCVLVSKN
-1057 LKLEWNYDAGKLV
+1057 LEWNYDAGNLV
-1070 NGKDNQ
+1070 NGKGNQ
-1076 TVGLDSKISWDD
+1076 PVGLDSKISWDD
-1088 EGGEGSGHYE
+1088 EGGKGNGHYE
-1098 YDRGDSNNNPD
+1098 YDRGNPNNCPD

-1133 YQGGFNGRYWVSAE
+1133 YQGGFDDYWYWVSAE

-1155 EATGSSKTYRDL
+1155 KATGSNKTAASL
-1167 TTKERDAIVGTYVVK
+1167 TKKERDAIVGTYVVK
-1182 IGTTDTNSTGESGYQ
+1182 IGTTGTNSTGESGYQ

-1205 TAYGYMSRDA
+1205 TAYGYMTRDA
-1215 NTCINSTYKRQNG
+1215 NTCINSTYKRQDG
-1228 TWDYVGGYDLMISK
+1228 TWGYVGGYDLMISK
-1242 LTQVSEGKVVGQT
+1242 LTQVREGKVVGQT

-1282 KQTTTHKTGESA
+1282 QQTTTHKTSERA

-1304 FNGAYTQDKSET
+1304 FDGAYTQNKSET
-1316 VEGSGT
+1316 VTGSGT

-1332 VLKKFFTGSGSK
+1332 VLKKLFSGKGETSYDTGN
-1344 EHDEGKVSYTYRTT
+1344 VSYTYRTT
-1358 DKVDATPVSKETVTT
+1358 DKVNTTPVSKETVTT

-1387 RTVTVNGEETVIVPP
+1387 RTVTVDGEETVIV
-1402 VTPPVD
+1402 PPVD
-1408 PDTPDGPVEDETPDK
+1408 PDTPDGPVEDETPDE

-1433 AVQDATPDDAAP
+1433 PVQDATPDDAAP

>member
-1 MTNKKLKLAA
+1 M
-11 MSVALTACVAAQP
+11 
-24 MAAHAVEGPD
+24 
-34 SVEDN
+34 
-39 AAPQAEP
+39 
-46 APVEGKTAEGEVE
+46 
-59 GKEGKEGKQEEFVPP
+59 
-74 VNEEAK
+74 NEEAK

-111 KSGEDGETDGSDGSG
+111 KSGEDGEADGSEGSG

-190 GKDEDGNPT
+190 GKDEDGNTT

-206 TGTQTTTTTGTGKA
+206 TGTETTTTTGTGKA
-220 DSKTTI
+220 DSSTTI
-226 PDTEKG
+226 TDTKKGEEINLDDELGKDVRPDWKT
-232 DKIDLNKELKNKD
+232 DKDAKLGGYTVDKVEPAKD
-245 GKVEEPTWET
+245 G
-255 KVEDKLGDYT
+255 
-265 VKEVKDT
+265 
-272 EGDPNSKTLT
+272 NSKTLT
-282 LKKTSDS
+282 LKKTSPT
-289 ETKEMSAEDVA
+289 EEKEMAAEDIA
-300 KLLDVPKDGVEKTTD
+300 KLLDVPKDGVEKKTD
-315 DEGKTTYILKK
+315 DEGNTTYTLKK

-336 TVTRVTYYKITDNT
+336 TVTRTTYYEITGT
-350 VETTTETTLVLKVE
+350 SVKTRTETTLKLKVE
-364 KGTVDVDNKNL
+364 KGTVDVDDKDL
-375 NTEIKLPSITAKNTD
+375 TTKVELPSITAKNTD

-398 ISSEKLGKMLDD
+398 ISSEKLGEMLKDEY
-410 KNYNKDTGEYVYTET
+410 YNNVTGEYVYTEN

-443 LTPAQLADRLG
+443 LTHAQLADRLG
-454 DDFTA
+454 EGFTG

-467 GEKLNFDQMEAV
+467 GEKLNLDQMEAV

-486 VAVTEVTKNEGQVEG
+486 VEVTEVTKTPGQVEG

-581 GTPDSSKDTET
+581 GSSDPSKDTET

-627 GGELPSLD
+627 SGELPSFD

-682 AEKEEIAW
+682 TEKEEIAW
-690 KALQNKTGKDKA
+690 AELLNQHPEYKNKDELKAA
-702 TLLQEGY
+702 GY
-709 SIDIGSMD
+709 NINISSMD

-728 GTLSESTKTDTK
+728 AELSESTKTDAK

-753 WSINEKAGTITVD
+753 WSIDENAGTITVD
-766 GETYDKVTK
+766 GNIYRNVTK
-775 TADGYTCTVEDKN
+775 TDDGYTCTVEDKN

-801 APLTPDEIQTALA
+801 APLTPEEIQTALA

-835 TKGDETITVD
+835 TKGNETITVD

-871 NKDLEEAYD
+871 NKDLEKAYD
-880 ALWKQIQEIR
+880 ELWKQIQEIQ
-890 SKLQPGEELW
+890 SKLLPGEELW

-963 YYSGEKTDEFKYFS
+963 YYSGEKTDEFKSFS

-984 IEVYWKSTWLLGG
+984 IEVYWKSTWLWYG

-1011 DSNTVH
+1011 DNNTVH

-1033 SKLDLLPNEDGKV
+1033 SKLDLLPDKDGKV
-1046 DQTDCVLVSKG
+1046 DQTDCVLVSKN
-1057 LKLEWNYDAGKLV
+1057 LKLEWNYDAGNLV
-1070 NGKDNQ
+1070 NGKGNQ
-1076 TVGLDSKISWDD
+1076 PVGLDSKISWDD
-1088 EGGEGSGHYE
+1088 EGGKGDGHYE
-1098 YDRGDSNNNPD
+1098 YDRGNSNNCPD

-1118 TVAYDPIKENGNIKL
+1118 TVAYDPIKENGSIKL
-1133 YQGGFNGRYWVSAE
+1133 YQGGYDGWYWVSAE

-1155 EATGSSKTYRDL
+1155 EATGSSKTAASL
-1167 TTKERDAIVGTYVVK
+1167 TKKERDAIVGTYVVQ
-1182 IGTTDTNSTGESGYQ
+1182 IGTTGTNSTGESGYQ
-1197 VYLKTSEL
+1197 VYLKSSEL
-1205 TAYGYMSRDA
+1205 TAYGYMTRDA
-1215 NTCINSTYKRQNG
+1215 NTCINSTYKRQDG
-1228 TWDYVGGYDLMISK
+1228 TWGYVGGYDLMISE
-1242 LTQVSEGKVVGQT
+1242 LTQVREGKVVGQT

-1270 SQDFANRLLELN
+1270 SQDFAKRLLELN
-1282 KQTTTHKTGESA
+1282 KQTTTTHKTGEGA
-1294 TAYGENTSGG
+1294 TAYGENTSGDFDG
-1304 FNGAYTQDKSET
+1304 TYTQKKSET

-1332 VLKKFFTGSGSK
+1332 VLKKIFSGSGSK
-1344 EHDEGKVSYTYRTT
+1344 EHDEGSVSYTHRTT
-1358 DKVDATPVSKETVTT
+1358 DKVNTTPVSKETVTT

-1402 VTPPVD
+1402 VTPPE
-1408 PDTPDGPVEDETPDK
+1408 TPVEDETPDE

-1433 AVQDATPDDAAP
+1433 PVQDATPDA
-1445 ETPVLPSDAVLP
+1445 PVLPSDAVLP

>member
-1 MTNKKLKLAA
+1 M
-11 MSVALTACVAAQP
+11 
-24 MAAHAVEGPD
+24 
-34 SVEDN
+34 
-39 AAPQAEP
+39 
-46 APVEGKTAEGEVE
+46 
-59 GKEGKEGKQEEFVPP
+59 
-74 VNEEAK
+74 NEEAK
-80 KDDQAPAFGPG
+80 SEEQAPAFGPG
-91 TKTDDIIIDYK
+91 TKTDDITIDYK
-102 PAEKPEEPG
+102 PAAKPEEPG
-111 KSGEDGETDGSDGSG
+111 
-126 ETDETENPDG
+126 ETDEPETPGD
-136 TYVKGDVI
+136 THLKGDVI

-190 GKDEDGNPT
+190 GKDEDGNTT

-226 PDTEKG
+226 TDTEKG

-300 KLLDVPKDGVEKTTD
+300 KLLDVPEDGVEKKTD
-315 DEGKTTYILKK
+315 DEGKTTYTLKK

-336 TVTRVTYYKITDNT
+336 TVTRVTYYEITGNSVKT
-350 VETTTETTLVLKVE
+350 RTETTLVLKVE
-364 KGTVDVDNKNL
+364 KGTVDVDEKDL
-375 NTEIKLPSITAKNTD
+375 TTEIKLPSITAKNTD

-433 KVKKTENTKP
+433 KVKKTENTKS
-443 LTPAQLADRLG
+443 LTPAQLAERLG
-454 DDFTA
+454 EGFTA

-467 GEKLNFDQMEAV
+467 GEKLNLDQMEAV

-486 VAVTEVTKNEGQVEG
+486 VEVTEVTKTPGQVEG
-501 GQESIKSA
+501 GQESIESA

-581 GTPDSSKDTET
+581 GSSDPSKNTET
-592 RKDVTDNVITGTAY
+592 REDIKDYTVTGTAY

-627 GGELPSLD
+627 SGELPSLE
-635 GWTIASK
+635 GWTFDGI
-642 DPEKGT
+642 DTEKGT

-673 TESSASLSD
+673 KESSASLTD

-690 KALQNKTGKDKA
+690 KELQNKSGKDKA

-728 GTLSESTKTDTK
+728 DTLSESTKTDTK

-753 WSINEKAGTITVD
+753 WSIDENAGTITVD
-766 GETYDKVTK
+766 GNIYRNVTK
-775 TADGYTCTVEDKN
+775 TDDGYTCTIEDKN

-795 FTKQAG
+795 FTKKAG
-801 APLTPDEIQTALA
+801 APLTPKEIQTALA

-871 NKDLEEAYD
+871 NKDLEKAYD
-880 ALWKQIQEIR
+880 DLWKQIQEIR
-890 SKLQPGEELW
+890 SKLQPDEELW
-900 IGKTKIDS
+900 IGELEITSK
-908 TTKKED
+908 TKKED
-914 IIKYFTKAISPE
+914 IIKHFTTAISPE
-926 NMSKDELIKALQE
+926 NMSKDELIKALKE
-939 QERIAKNSTYV
+939 QERIAKSSTYV

-984 IEVYWKSTWLLGG
+984 IEVYWKSTWGWNG

-1033 SKLDLLPNEDGKV
+1033 SKLDLLPDKDGKV
-1046 DQTDCVLVSKG
+1046 DQTDCVLVSKD
-1057 LKLEWNYDAGKLV
+1057 LKLEWNYDAGNLV
-1070 NGKDNQ
+1070 NGKGNQ
-1076 TVGLDSKISWDD
+1076 PVGLDSKISWDD

-1133 YQGGFNGRYWVSAE
+1133 YQGGFDGRYWVSAE
-1147 DQAINAYL
+1147 NQAINAYL
-1155 EATGSSKTYRDL
+1155 KATGSSKTAASL
-1167 TTKERDAIVGTYVVK
+1167 TKKERDAIVGTYVVK

-1282 KQTTTHKTGESA
+1282 KQTTTTHKTGEGA
-1294 TAYGENTSGG
+1294 TAYGENTSGDFDG
-1304 FNGAYTQDKSET
+1304 TYTQKKSET

-1332 VLKKFFTGSGSK
+1332 VLKKIFSGSGSK
-1344 EHDEGKVSYTYRTT
+1344 EHDEGKVSYTHRTT
-1358 DKVDATPVSKETVTT
+1358 DKVNTTPVSKETVTT
-1373 TDAHVDYNYTSIET
+1373 TDAHVGYNYTSIET
-1387 RTVTVNGEETVIVPP
+1387 RKVTVSGEETVIV
-1402 VTPPVD
+1402 PPVD
-1408 PDTPDGPVEDETPDK
+1408 PDTPDGPVEDDTPDE

-1433 AVQDATPDDAAP
+1433 AVQDAAPD
-1445 ETPVLPSDAVLP
+1445 EVVLPAEPELP
-1457 AVQDAL
+1457 AVQDATAL

>member
-46 APVEGKTAEGEVE
+46 VAESPTPAPVAEEGEKQE
-59 GKEGKEGKQEEFVPP
+59 EAGEQEEFVPP
-74 VNEEAK
+74 VNDEAK

-91 TKTDDIIIDYK
+91 TKTDDITIDYK
-102 PAEKPEEPG
+102 PAEKPEEP
-111 KSGEDGETDGSDGSG
+111 G

-190 GKDEDGNPT
+190 GKDEDGNTT

-206 TGTQTTTTTGTGKA
+206 TGTETTTTTGTGKA
-220 DSKTTI
+220 DSSTTI
-226 PDTEKG
+226 TDTKKGEEINLDDELGKDVRPDWKT
-232 DKIDLNKELKNKD
+232 DKDAKLGGYTVDKVEPAKD
-245 GKVEEPTWET
+245 G
-255 KVEDKLGDYT
+255 
-265 VKEVKDT
+265 
-272 EGDPNSKTLT
+272 NSKTLT
-282 LKKTSDS
+282 LKKTSPT
-289 ETKEMSAEDVA
+289 EEKEMAAEDIA
-300 KLLDVPKDGVEKTTD
+300 KLLDVPEDGVEKKTD
-315 DEGKTTYILKK
+315 DEGNTTYTLKK

-336 TVTRVTYYKITDNT
+336 TVTRVTYYEITGNS
-350 VETTTETTLVLKVE
+350 VKTTTETTLVLKVE
-364 KGTVDVDNKNL
+364 KGTVDVDEKDL
-375 NTEIKLPSITAKNTD
+375 TTEIKLPSITAKNTD
-390 ETKTDVIE
+390 ETKMDVIE
-398 ISSEKLGKMLDD
+398 ISSEKLGEMLKDEY
-410 KNYNKDTGEYVYTET
+410 YNNDTGEYVYTET
-425 VDGKEYTY
+425 DANGKEYTY
-433 KVKKTENTKP
+433 KVKKTEDTKQ
-443 LTPAQLADRLG
+443 LTNKQLADRLG
-454 DDFTA
+454 EGFTG

-467 GEKLNFDQMEAV
+467 GEKLTFDQKEAV

-486 VAVTEVTKNEGQVEG
+486 VEVTEVTKTPGQVEG

-516 AIKAALTDAAKK
+516 AIKAALTDAARNA
-528 TGINVDSEDFKN
+528 GINVETDDFKN

-581 GTPDSSKDTET
+581 GTPDSSKGTET

-606 VTGSNTWTE
+606 VNGSNTWTE

-627 GGELPSLD
+627 SGELPSLD

-648 TTYKKEETVTSPD
+648 TTYKKEDTVTSPD
-661 GTSTKITRTCTI
+661 GTITKITRTCTI

-682 AEKEEIAW
+682 TEKEEIAW
-690 KALQNKTGKDKA
+690 AELLNQHPEYKNKDELKAA
-702 TLLQEGY
+702 GY
-709 SIDIGSMD
+709 NINISSMD
-717 FSGIKRVEWTI
+717 FSGIKRVKWTI
-728 GTLSESTKTDTK
+728 DELSESTKTDAK

-753 WSINEKAGTITVD
+753 WSIDEKARTITVD
-766 GETYDKVTK
+766 GKTYDKVTK
-775 TADGYTCTVEDKN
+775 TNDGYTCTVEDKN

-801 APLTPDEIQTALA
+801 APLTNDEIITALKKK
-814 GQYSVSADSIRLN
+814 YDISADGNIQLSP
-827 ADGKTATF
+827 ADKTATF
-835 TKGDETITVD
+835 TKGNETITVD

-871 NKDLEEAYD
+871 NKDLEKAYD
-880 ALWKQIQEIR
+880 ELWKQIQEIQ

-939 QERIAKNSTYV
+939 QERIAKSSTYV

-963 YYSGEKTDEFKYFS
+963 YYSGEKTDEFKSFS

-984 IEVYWKSTWLLGG
+984 IEVYWKSTWWGG

-1011 DSNTVH
+1011 HSNTVH

-1033 SKLDLLPNEDGKV
+1033 SKLDLLPDKDDKV
-1046 DQTDCVLVSKG
+1046 DQTDCVLVSKN
-1057 LKLEWNYDAGKLV
+1057 LKLEWNYDAGNLV

-1076 TVGLDSKISWDD
+1076 PVGLDSKISWDD
-1088 EGGEGSGHYE
+1088 EGGEGDGHYE
-1098 YDRGDSNNNPD
+1098 YDRGNPNNCPD

-1133 YQGGFNGRYWVSAE
+1133 YQGGFDDYWYWVSAE

-1155 EATGSSKTYRDL
+1155 KATGSNKTAASL
-1167 TTKERDAIVGTYVVK
+1167 TKKERDAIVGTYVVK
-1182 IGTTDTNSTGESGYQ
+1182 IGTTGTNSTGESGYQ

-1205 TAYGYMSRDA
+1205 TAYGYMTRDA
-1215 NTCINSTYKRQNG
+1215 NTCINSTYKRQDG
-1228 TWDYVGGYDLMISK
+1228 TWGYVGGYDLMISK

-1282 KQTTTHKTGESA
+1282 KQTTTHKTSESA

-1316 VEGSGT
+1316 VTGSGT

-1332 VLKKFFTGSGSK
+1332 VLKKLFSGKGETSYDTGSI
-1344 EHDEGKVSYTYRTT
+1344 SYSYRTT
-1358 DKVDATPVSKETVTT
+1358 DKVNTTPVSKETVTT

-1402 VTPPVD
+1402 VTPPE
-1408 PDTPDGPVEDETPDK
+1408 TPVEDETPDE

-1433 AVQDATPDDAAP
+1433 PVQDATPDDAAP
-1445 ETPVLPSDAVLP
+1445 ETPVLP

>member
-59 GKEGKEGKQEEFVPP
+59 GEEEKQEEFVPP
-74 VNEEAK
+74 VNDEAK

-91 TKTDDIIIDYK
+91 TKADDIIIDYK
-102 PAEKPEEPG
+102 PAEKPEEP
-111 KSGEDGETDGSDGSG
+111 G

-190 GKDEDGNPT
+190 GKDEDGNTT

-206 TGTQTTTTTGTGKA
+206 TGTQTTTTTGTGEAK
-220 DSKTTI
+220 SETTI
-226 PDTEKG
+226 TDTKKGEEINLDDELGKDVRPDWKT
-232 DKIDLNKELKNKD
+232 DKDAKLGGYTVDKVEPAKD
-245 GKVEEPTWET
+245 G
-255 KVEDKLGDYT
+255 
-265 VKEVKDT
+265 
-272 EGDPNSKTLT
+272 NSKTLT
-282 LKKTSDS
+282 LKKTSEP

-300 KLLDVPKDGVEKTTD
+300 KLLDVPEDGVEKKTD

-336 TVTRVTYYKITDNT
+336 TVTRVTYYKITGNSVKT
-350 VETTTETTLVLKVE
+350 RTETTLKLKVE
-364 KGTVDVDNKNL
+364 KGTVDVDDKDL
-375 NTEIKLPSITAKNTD
+375 TTEIKLPSIAAKNTD

-398 ISSEKLGKMLDD
+398 ISSEKLGEMLKD
-410 KNYNKDTGEYVYTET
+410 KYYNNDTGEYVYTET
-425 VDGKEYTY
+425 DANGKEYTY
-433 KVKKTENTKP
+433 KVKKTEDTKQ
-443 LTPAQLADRLG
+443 LTNEQLANRLG
-454 DDFTA
+454 EGFTG

-486 VAVTEVTKNEGQVEG
+486 VAVTEITKAPGQVEG
-501 GQESIKSA
+501 GQESIESA
-509 EETAKLE
+509 KETAKLE
-516 AIKAALTDAAKK
+516 AIKAALTDAARNA
-528 TGINVDSEDFKN
+528 GINVETDDFKN
-540 QLNTID
+540 RLNTID

-581 GTPDSSKDTET
+581 GSSDPSKDTET
-592 RKDVTDNVITGTAY
+592 REDVTDNVITGTAY

-615 SGSLNGTYVKPG
+615 SGSLNGTYVKPDS
-627 GGELPSLD
+627 GELPSLD
-635 GWTIASK
+635 GWTVDSK

-648 TTYKKEETVTSPD
+648 TIYKKEDTVTSPD
-661 GTSTKITRTCTI
+661 GTITKITRTCTI
-673 TESSASLSD
+673 TESSAPLSD
-682 AEKEEIAW
+682 TEKEEIAW

-702 TLLQEGY
+702 TLIQEGY

-728 GTLSESTKTDTK
+728 DELSESTKTDAK

-753 WSINEKAGTITVD
+753 WSIDEKARTITVD
-766 GETYDKVTK
+766 GKTYDKVTK
-775 TADGYTCTVEDKN
+775 TNDGYTCTVEDKN

-801 APLTPDEIQTALA
+801 APLTPEEIQTALA
-814 GQYSVSADSIRLN
+814 VQYSVSADSIRLN

-871 NKDLEEAYD
+871 NKDLEKAYD
-880 ALWKQIQEIR
+880 ELWKQIQEIR
-890 SKLQPGEELW
+890 SKLQPDEELW

-908 TTKKED
+908 TTQKED

-939 QERIAKNSTYV
+939 QERIAKETDYV
-950 ANKGSDYEETKKN
+950 ANEGSKYEETKKN
-963 YYSGEKTDEFKYFS
+963 YYSGETETKYYYQ
-977 KAPDGSK
+977 PWGGSK
-984 IEVYWKSTWLLGG
+984 IEVTPAGQPGW
-997 YYYYTDANGQEVRV
+997 YYYTNDKGEKEYVPWWDVERQDTRN
-1011 DSNTVH
+1011 
-1017 YEEQRDDI
+1017 DI

-1033 SKLDLLPNEDGKV
+1033 SKLDLLPDKDGKV
-1046 DQTDCVLVSKG
+1046 DQTDCVLVSKN
-1057 LKLEWNYDAGKLV
+1057 LKLEWNYDAGNLV
-1070 NGKDNQ
+1070 NGKGNQ
-1076 TVGLDSKISWDD
+1076 PVGLDSKISWDN
-1088 EGGEGSGHYE
+1088 EGGKGSGHYE
-1098 YDRGDSNNNPD
+1098 YDRGDPNNNPD

-1133 YQGGFNGRYWVSAE
+1133 YQGGYEGGYDGWYWVSAE

-1155 EATGSSKTYRDL
+1155 KATGSNKTAANLSK
-1167 TTKERDAIVGTYVVK
+1167 KERNAIVGTYVVK
-1182 IGTTDTNSTGESGYQ
+1182 IGTTGTNSTGESGYQ
-1197 VYLKTSEL
+1197 VYRKTSEL

-1215 NTCINSTYKRQNG
+1215 NTCINSTYKRQDG
-1228 TWDYVGGYDLMISK
+1228 TWGYVGGYDLMISK

-1294 TAYGENTSGG
+1294 TAYGENTSGDFDG
-1304 FNGAYTQDKSET
+1304 TYTQKKSET

-1322 GKGHYTTFTE
+1322 GKGHYTTFTK
-1332 VLKKFFTGSGSK
+1332 VLKKIFSGSGSK

-1358 DKVDATPVSKETVTT
+1358 DKVDTTPVSKETVTT

-1387 RTVTVNGEETVIVPP
+1387 RTVTVDGEETVIVPP

-1408 PDTPDGPVEDETPDK
+1408 PDTPDGPVEDETPDE

-1433 AVQDATPDDAAP
+1433 PVQDATPD
-1445 ETPVLPSDAVLP
+1445 EVVLPAEPELP
-1457 AVQDAL
+1457 AVQDATAL

>member
-1 MTNKKLKLAA
+1 M
-11 MSVALTACVAAQP
+11 
-24 MAAHAVEGPD
+24 
-34 SVEDN
+34 
-39 AAPQAEP
+39 
-46 APVEGKTAEGEVE
+46 
-59 GKEGKEGKQEEFVPP
+59 
-74 VNEEAK
+74 NEEAK
-80 KDDQAPAFGPG
+80 SEEQAPAFGPG
-91 TKTDDIIIDYK
+91 TKTDDITIDYK
-102 PAEKPEEPG
+102 PAAKPEEPG
-111 KSGEDGETDGSDGSG
+111 KSGEDGEADGSESSG

-190 GKDEDGNPT
+190 GKDEDGNTT

-206 TGTQTTTTTGTGKA
+206 TGTETTTTTGTGKA
-220 DSKTTI
+220 DSSTTI
-226 PDTEKG
+226 TDTKKGEEINLDDELGKDVRPDWKT
-232 DKIDLNKELKNKD
+232 DKDAKLGGYTVDKVEPAKD
-245 GKVEEPTWET
+245 G
-255 KVEDKLGDYT
+255 
-265 VKEVKDT
+265 
-272 EGDPNSKTLT
+272 NSKTLT
-282 LKKTSDS
+282 LKKTSEP

-300 KLLDVPKDGVEKTTD
+300 KLLDVPEDGVEKKTD
-315 DEGKTTYILKK
+315 DEGNTTYTLKK

-336 TVTRVTYYKITDNT
+336 TVTRVTYYEITGNS
-350 VETTTETTLVLKVE
+350 VKTTTETTLKLKVE
-364 KGTVDVDNKNL
+364 KGTETKKDQDL
-375 NTEIKLPSITAKNTD
+375 STEAELPDSITVKNGKSELKVSKDILEKALDNGGTYTD
-390 ETKTDVIE
+390 T
-398 ISSEKLGKMLDD
+398 D
-410 KNYNKDTGEYVYTET
+410 KNITYTVT
-425 VDGKEYTY
+425 KKE
-433 KVKKTENTKP
+433 ESSTK
-443 LTPAQLADRLG
+443 LSNEQLAKRLG
-454 DDFTA
+454 DGFTYNAA
-459 DDNGVYYK
+459 DDSISYK
-467 GEKLNFDQMEAV
+467 GEKLTISQNDV
-479 RKTLSYT
+479 YRKLLSYDVT
-486 VAVTEVTKNEGQVEG
+486 VTETIKNEGQVEG
-501 GQESIKSA
+501 GQASIDKA
-509 EETAKLE
+509 NNDAKLE

-569 RYDGATVSAPQP
+569 RYNGATVSTDP

-592 RKDVTDNVITGTAY
+592 REDVKDYTVTGTAY

-627 GGELPSLD
+627 SGELPSLD

-673 TESSASLSD
+673 TESSASLTD

-690 KALQNKTGKDKA
+690 KELQNKTGKDKA

-728 GTLSESTKTDTK
+728 DTLSESTKTDTK

-753 WSINEKAGTITVD
+753 WSIDENAGTITVD
-766 GETYDKVTK
+766 GNIYRNVTK
-775 TADGYTCTVEDKN
+775 TDDGYTCTVEDKN

-860 TSSSVTDIIKD
+860 TSSSVTGIIKD
-871 NKDLEEAYD
+871 DKDLEKAYD
-880 ALWKQIQEIR
+880 ELWKQIQEIQ
-890 SKLQPGEELW
+890 SKLQPGEELR
-900 IGKTKIDS
+900 IGETKIDS

-914 IIKYFTKAISPE
+914 IIKYFTKAISPD

-963 YYSGEKTDEFKYFS
+963 YYSGEKTGEFKYFS

-984 IEVYWKSTWLLGG
+984 IEVYWKSTWGWNG

-1011 DSNTVH
+1011 HSNTVH
-1017 YEEQRDDI
+1017 SEEQRDDI

-1033 SKLDLLPNEDGKV
+1033 SKLDLLPDEDGKV
-1046 DQTDCVLVSKG
+1046 NQTDCVLVSKN

-1098 YDRGDSNNNPD
+1098 YDRGNRNNNPD

-1118 TVAYDPIKENGNIKL
+1118 TVAYDPIKENGSIKL
-1133 YQGGFNGRYWVSAE
+1133 YQGGYDGWYWVSAE

-1155 EATGSSKTYRDL
+1155 EATGSSKTAASL
-1167 TTKERDAIVGTYVVK
+1167 TKKERDAIVGTYVVQ
-1182 IGTTDTNSTGESGYQ
+1182 IGTTGTNSTGESGYQ
-1197 VYLKTSEL
+1197 VYLKSSEL
-1205 TAYGYMSRDA
+1205 TAYGYMTRDA
-1215 NTCINSTYKRQNG
+1215 NTCINSTYKRQDG
-1228 TWDYVGGYDLMISK
+1228 TWGYVGGYDLMISK
-1242 LTQVSEGKVVGQT
+1242 LTQVSEGKVIGQT

-1270 SQDFANRLLELN
+1270 SQDFAKRLLELN
-1282 KQTTTHKTGESA
+1282 KQTTTTHKTGEGA
-1294 TAYGENTSGG
+1294 TAYGENTSGDFDG
-1304 FNGAYTQDKSET
+1304 TYTQKKSET

-1332 VLKKFFTGSGSK
+1332 VLKKIFSGSGSK

-1358 DKVDATPVSKETVTT
+1358 DKVNTTPVSKETVTT
-1373 TDAHVDYNYTSIET
+1373 TDAHVGYNYTSIET
-1387 RTVTVNGEETVIVPP
+1387 RKVTVNGEETVIVPP

-1408 PDTPDGPVEDETPDK
+1408 PDTPDGPVEDETPDE

-1433 AVQDATPDDAAP
+1433 PVQDATPDA
-1445 ETPVLPSDAVLP
+1445 PVLPSDAVLP

-1478 SGMLLTIAGA
+1478 SGMLLMVVGA
-1488 FASLKY
+1488 FTSLKY

>member
-59 GKEGKEGKQEEFVPP
+59 GEEEKQEEFVPP
-74 VNEEAK
+74 VNDEAK

-111 KSGEDGETDGSDGSG
+111 KSGEDGDADGSEGSG

-164 EETPDSSSSTTVVD
+164 EETPEGSSSTTVVD

-190 GKDEDGNPT
+190 GKDEDGNTT

-206 TGTQTTTTTGTGKA
+206 TGTETTTTTGTGKA
-220 DSKTTI
+220 DSSTTI
-226 PDTEKG
+226 TDTKKGEEINLDDELGKDVRPDWKT
-232 DKIDLNKELKNKD
+232 DKDAKLGGYTVDKVEPAKD
-245 GKVEEPTWET
+245 G
-255 KVEDKLGDYT
+255 
-265 VKEVKDT
+265 
-272 EGDPNSKTLT
+272 NSKTLT
-282 LKKTSDS
+282 LKKTSPT
-289 ETKEMSAEDVA
+289 EEKEMAAEDIA
-300 KLLDVPKDGVEKTTD
+300 KLLDVPEGGVEKKEEL
-315 DEGKTTYILKK
+315 DEEGNPKTTYTLKK
-326 EETSTDENGN
+326 EEISTDENGN
-336 TVTRVTYYKITDNT
+336 TVTRVTYYKITGNT

-364 KGTVDVDNKNL
+364 KGTVDVDDKDL
-375 NTEIKLPSITAKNTD
+375 TTEIKLPSITAKNTD

-398 ISSEKLGKMLDD
+398 ISSEKLGEMLKDEY
-410 KNYNKDTGEYVYTET
+410 YNNVTGEYVYTET

-433 KVKKTENTKP
+433 KVKKTEDTNS
-443 LTPAQLADRLG
+443 LTNDQLANRLG
-454 DDFTA
+454 DGFSVDA
-459 DDNGVYYK
+459 DGDVCYK
-467 GEKLNFDQMEAV
+467 GEKLTFDQMEAV

-486 VAVTEVTKNEGQVEG
+486 VEVTEITKTPGQVEG

-516 AIKAALTDAAKK
+516 AIKAALTDAARNA
-528 TGINVDSEDFKN
+528 GINVETDDFKN

-581 GTPDSSKDTET
+581 GTPDSSKGTET

-606 VTGSNTWTE
+606 VNGSNTWTE

-627 GGELPSLD
+627 SGELPSLD

-648 TTYKKEETVTSPD
+648 TTYKKEDTVTSPD

-682 AEKEEIAW
+682 TEKEEIAW
-690 KALQNKTGKDKA
+690 AELLNQHPEYKNKDELKAA
-702 TLLQEGY
+702 GY
-709 SIDIGSMD
+709 NINISSMD

-728 GTLSESTKTDTK
+728 DELSESTKTDAK

-753 WSINEKAGTITVD
+753 WSIDEKARTITVD
-766 GETYDKVTK
+766 GKTYDKVTK
-775 TADGYTCTVEDKN
+775 TNDGYTCTVEDKN

-801 APLTPDEIQTALA
+801 APLTPEEIQTALA

-835 TKGDETITVD
+835 TKGNETITVD

-871 NKDLEEAYD
+871 NKDLEKAYD
-880 ALWKQIQEIR
+880 ALWEQIQEIQ

-900 IGKTKIDS
+900 IGNLEVTDKTKK
-908 TTKKED
+908 TD
-914 IIKYFTKAISPE
+914 IIKYFTTAISPE
-926 NMSKDELIKALQE
+926 NMSRDELIKALQE
-939 QERIAKNSTYV
+939 QERIAKSSTYV

-963 YYSGEKTDEFKYFS
+963 YYSGEKTDEFKSFS

-984 IEVYWKSTWLLGG
+984 IEVYWKWTLWGG

-1011 DSNTVH
+1011 HSNTVH

-1033 SKLDLLPNEDGKV
+1033 SKLDLLPDKDGKV
-1046 DQTDCVLVSKG
+1046 DQTDCVLVSKN
-1057 LKLEWNYDAGKLV
+1057 LKLEWNYDAGNLV
-1070 NGKDNQ
+1070 NGKGNQ
-1076 TVGLDSKISWDD
+1076 PVGLDSKISWDD
-1088 EGGEGSGHYE
+1088 EGGKGDGHYE

-1118 TVAYDPIKENGNIKL
+1118 TVAYDPIKDKDGSIKL
-1133 YQGGFNGRYWVSAE
+1133 YQGQRGDYWTPGISAE

-1155 EATGSSKTYRDL
+1155 EATGSNKTAKDL
-1167 TTKERDAIVGTYVVK
+1167 SPKERNAIVGTYVVK
-1182 IGTTDTNSTGESGYQ
+1182 IGTTGTNSTGESGYQ
-1197 VYLKTSEL
+1197 VYRKTSEL
-1205 TAYGYMSRDA
+1205 TAYGYMTRDA
-1215 NTCINSTYKRQNG
+1215 NTCINSTYKRQDG
-1228 TWDYVGGYDLMISK
+1228 TWGYVGGYDLMISK

-1282 KQTTTHKTGESA
+1282 QQTTTHKTSERA

-1304 FNGAYTQDKSET
+1304 FDGAYTQDKSET
-1316 VEGSGT
+1316 VTGSGT

-1332 VLKKFFTGSGSK
+1332 VLKKLFSGKGETSYDTGS
-1344 EHDEGKVSYTYRTT
+1344 VSYSYRTT
-1358 DKVDATPVSKETVTT
+1358 DKVNTTPVSKETVTT

-1402 VTPPVD
+1402 VD
-1408 PDTPDGPVEDETPDK
+1408 PDTPDGPVEDETPDE

-1433 AVQDATPDDAAP
+1433 PVQDATPDDAAP

-1457 AVQDAL
+1457 AVQDATAL

>member
-1 MTNKKLKLAA
+1 M
-11 MSVALTACVAAQP
+11 
-24 MAAHAVEGPD
+24 
-34 SVEDN
+34 
-39 AAPQAEP
+39 
-46 APVEGKTAEGEVE
+46 
-59 GKEGKEGKQEEFVPP
+59 
-74 VNEEAK
+74 NEEAK

-111 KSGEDGETDGSDGSG
+111 KSGEDGEADGSEGSG

-190 GKDEDGNPT
+190 GKDEDGNTT

-206 TGTQTTTTTGTGKA
+206 TGTETTTTTGTGKA
-220 DSKTTI
+220 DSSTTI
-226 PDTEKG
+226 TDTKKG
-232 DKIDLNKELKNKD
+232 EEIDLNKELGEVRPDWKTDKD
-245 GKVEEPTWET
+245 AT
-255 KVEDKLGDYT
+255 LGDYT
-265 VKEVKDT
+265 VKEVEPSED
-272 EGDPNSKTLT
+272 GNSKELT
-282 LKKTSDS
+282 LKKTSPT
-289 ETKEMSAEDVA
+289 EEKEMAAEDIA
-300 KLLDVPKDGVEKTTD
+300 KLLDVPEGGVEKKTD
-315 DEGKTTYILKK
+315 DEGNTTYTLKK

-336 TVTRVTYYKITDNT
+336 TVTRTTYYEITGT
-350 VETTTETTLVLKVE
+350 SVKTRTETTLKLKVE
-364 KGTVDVDNKNL
+364 KGTETKKDQDL
-375 NTEIKLPSITAKNTD
+375 STEAELPDSITVKNGKSELKVSKDILEKALDNGGTYTD
-390 ETKTDVIE
+390 T
-398 ISSEKLGKMLDD
+398 D
-410 KNYNKDTGEYVYTET
+410 KNITYTVT
-425 VDGKEYTY
+425 KKE
-433 KVKKTENTKP
+433 ESSTK
-443 LTPAQLADRLG
+443 LSNEQLAKRLG
-454 DDFTA
+454 DGFTYNAA
-459 DDNGVYYK
+459 DDSISYK
-467 GEKLNFDQMEAV
+467 GEKLTISQNDV
-479 RKTLSYT
+479 YRKLLSYDVT
-486 VAVTEVTKNEGQVEG
+486 VTETIKNEGQVEG
-501 GQESIKSA
+501 GQASIDKA
-509 EETAKLE
+509 NNDAKLE

-581 GTPDSSKDTET
+581 GSSDPSKDTET
-592 RKDVTDNVITGTAY
+592 REDIKDYTVTGTAY

-627 GGELPSLD
+627 SGELPSLE
-635 GWTIASK
+635 GWTFDGI
-642 DPEKGT
+642 DTEKGT

-690 KALQNKTGKDKA
+690 KELQNKTGKDKA

-728 GTLSESTKTDTK
+728 DTLSESTKTDTK

-753 WSINEKAGTITVD
+753 WSIDENAGTITVD
-766 GETYDKVTK
+766 GNIYRNVTK
-775 TADGYTCTVEDKN
+775 TDDGYTCTVEDKN

-795 FTKQAG
+795 FTKKAG
-801 APLTPDEIQTALA
+801 APLTPEEIQTALA

-860 TSSSVTDIIKD
+860 TSSSVTGIIKD
-871 NKDLEEAYD
+871 DKDLEKAYD
-880 ALWKQIQEIR
+880 ELWKQIQEIQ
-890 SKLQPGEELW
+890 SKLQPGEELR
-900 IGKTKIDS
+900 IGETKIDS

-914 IIKYFTKAISPE
+914 IIKYFTKAISPD

-963 YYSGEKTDEFKYFS
+963 YYSGEKTGEFKYFS

-984 IEVYWKSTWLLGG
+984 IEVYWKSTWGWNG
-997 YYYYTDANGQEVRV
+997 YYYYTDANGHEVRV

-1017 YEEQRDDI
+1017 SEEQRDDI

-1033 SKLDLLPNEDGKV
+1033 SKLDLLPDEDGKV
-1046 DQTDCVLVSKG
+1046 NQTDCVLVSKN

-1088 EGGEGSGHYE
+1088 EGGEGDGHYE
-1098 YDRGDSNNNPD
+1098 HDRGNPNKNPD

-1118 TVAYDPIKENGNIKL
+1118 TVAYDPIKDKDGSIKL
-1133 YQGGFNGRYWVSAE
+1133 YQGQWGDYWNPGISAE
-1147 DQAINAYL
+1147 DEAINAYL
-1155 EATGSSKTYRDL
+1155 KATGSSKTYRDL
-1167 TTKERDAIVGTYVVK
+1167 TTKERNAIVGTYVVK
-1182 IGTTDTNSTGESGYQ
+1182 IGTTGTNSTGESGYQ
-1197 VYLKTSEL
+1197 VYLKSSEL

-1215 NTCINSTYKRQNG
+1215 NTCINSTYKRQDG
-1228 TWDYVGGYDLMISK
+1228 TWGYVGGYDLMISE
-1242 LTQVSEGKVVGQT
+1242 LTQVREGKVVGQT

-1270 SQDFANRLLELN
+1270 SQDFAKRLLELN
-1282 KQTTTHKTGESA
+1282 KQTTTTHKTGEGA
-1294 TAYGENTSGG
+1294 TAYGENTSGDFDG
-1304 FNGAYTQDKSET
+1304 TYTQKKSET

-1332 VLKKFFTGSGSK
+1332 VLKKIFSGSGSK
-1344 EHDEGKVSYTYRTT
+1344 EHDEGSVSYTHRTT
-1358 DKVDATPVSKETVTT
+1358 DKVNTTPVSKETVTT
-1373 TDAHVDYNYTSIET
+1373 TDAHVGYNYTSIET

-1402 VTPPVD
+1402 VTPPE
-1408 PDTPDGPVEDETPDK
+1408 TPVEDETPDE

-1433 AVQDATPDDAAP
+1433 PVQDATPDA
-1445 ETPVLPSDAVLP
+1445 PVLPSDAVLP

>member
-59 GKEGKEGKQEEFVPP
+59 GEEEKQEEFVPP
-74 VNEEAK
+74 VNDEAK

-111 KSGEDGETDGSDGSG
+111 KSGEDGEVDGSEGSD

-178 PDAEVKKGDPVV
+178 PDAEVKKGESVV
-190 GKDEDGNPT
+190 GKDEDGNTT

-206 TGTQTTTTTGTGKA
+206 TGTQTTTTTGIGKA
-220 DSKTTI
+220 DSSTTI
-226 PDTEKG
+226 TDTKKGEEINLDDELGQDVRPDWKT
-232 DKIDLNKELKNKD
+232 DKD
-245 GKVEEPTWET
+245 
-255 KVEDKLGDYT
+255 DKLGGYT
-265 VKEVKDT
+265 VDKVEPAED
-272 EGDPNSKTLT
+272 GNSKTLT
-282 LKKTSDS
+282 LKKTSEP
-289 ETKEMSAEDVA
+289 ETKKMSAEDVA
-300 KLLDVPKDGVEKTTD
+300 KLLDVPEGGVEKKEEL
-315 DEGKTTYILKK
+315 DEEGNPKTTYTLKK

-336 TVTRVTYYKITDNT
+336 TVTRTTYYEITGNSVKT
-350 VETTTETTLVLKVE
+350 RTETTLVLKVE
-364 KGTVDVDNKNL
+364 KGTVDVNNEDL
-375 NTEIKLPSITAKNTD
+375 TTEIELPSITAKNTD

-398 ISSEKLGKMLDD
+398 ISSEKLDEMLQDEY
-410 KNYNKDTGEYVYTET
+410 YNNVTGEYVYTEN

-433 KVKKTENTKP
+433 KVKKTEDSKP
-443 LTPAQLADRLG
+443 LTNAQLAERLG
-454 DDFTA
+454 EGFTG

-467 GEKLNFDQMEAV
+467 GEKLTFDQMEAV

-486 VAVTEVTKNEGQVEG
+486 VEVTEVTKTPGQVEG
-501 GQESIKSA
+501 GQESIESA
-509 EETAKLE
+509 KETAKLE
-516 AIKAALTDAAKK
+516 AIKAALTDAARNA
-528 TGINVDSEDFKN
+528 GINVETDDFKN

-581 GTPDSSKDTET
+581 GSSDPSKDTET

-606 VTGSNTWTE
+606 VNGSNTWTE
-615 SGSLNGTYVKPG
+615 SGSLNGTYVKPDS
-627 GGELPSLD
+627 GELPSLD
-635 GWTIASK
+635 GWTVDTN

-648 TTYKKEETVTSPD
+648 TIYKKEDTVTSPD
-661 GTSTKITRTCTI
+661 GTITKITRTCTI

-682 AEKEEIAW
+682 TEKEEIAW
-690 KALQNKTGKDKA
+690 AELLNQHPEYKNKDELKAA
-702 TLLQEGY
+702 GY
-709 SIDIGSMD
+709 NINISSMD

-728 GTLSESTKTDTK
+728 YELSESTKTDAK

-753 WSINEKAGTITVD
+753 WSIDEKARTITVD
-766 GETYDKVTK
+766 GKTYDKVTK
-775 TADGYTCTVEDKN
+775 TNDGYTCTVEDKN

-801 APLTPDEIQTALA
+801 APLTPEEIQTALA
-814 GQYSVSADSIRLN
+814 GQYSVPADSIRLN

-871 NKDLEEAYD
+871 NKDLEKAYD
-880 ALWKQIQEIR
+880 ELWKQIQEIQ
-890 SKLQPGEELW
+890 SKLLPGEELW
-900 IGKTKIDS
+900 IGNLEVTDKTEK
-908 TTKKED
+908 TD
-914 IIKYFTKAISPE
+914 IIKYFTTAISPE

-939 QERIAKNSTYV
+939 QERIAKSSTYV

-963 YYSGEKTDEFKYFS
+963 YYSGEKTDEFKSFS

-984 IEVYWKSTWLLGG
+984 IEVYWKSTWWGG

-1011 DSNTVH
+1011 HSNTVH

-1033 SKLDLLPNEDGKV
+1033 SKLDLLPDEDGKV
-1046 DQTDCVLVSKG
+1046 NQTDCVLVSKD

-1098 YDRGDSNNNPD
+1098 YDRGNRNNNPD

-1118 TVAYDPIKENGNIKL
+1118 TVAYDPIKENGSIKL
-1133 YQGGFNGRYWVSAE
+1133 YQGGYDGWYWVSAE

-1155 EATGSSKTYRDL
+1155 EATGSSKTAASL
-1167 TTKERDAIVGTYVVK
+1167 TKKERDAIVGTYVVQ
-1182 IGTTDTNSTGESGYQ
+1182 IGTTGTNSTGESGYQ
-1197 VYLKTSEL
+1197 VYLKSSEL
-1205 TAYGYMSRDA
+1205 TAYGYMTRDA
-1215 NTCINSTYKRQNG
+1215 NTCINSTYKRQDG
-1228 TWDYVGGYDLMISK
+1228 TWGYVGGYDLMISE
-1242 LTQVSEGKVVGQT
+1242 LTQVREGKVVGQT

-1270 SQDFANRLLELN
+1270 SQDFAKRLLELN
-1282 KQTTTHKTGESA
+1282 KQTTTTHKTGEGA
-1294 TAYGENTSGG
+1294 TAYGENTSGDFDG
-1304 FNGAYTQDKSET
+1304 TYTQKKSET

-1332 VLKKFFTGSGSK
+1332 VLKKIFSGSGSK

-1358 DKVDATPVSKETVTT
+1358 DKVNTTPVSKETVTT
-1373 TDAHVDYNYTSIET
+1373 TDAHVGYNYTSIET
-1387 RTVTVNGEETVIVPP
+1387 RKVTVNGEETVIVPP
-1402 VTPPVD
+1402 VTPPE
-1408 PDTPDGPVEDETPDK
+1408 TPVEDETPDE
-1423 VVTPE
+1423 VVMTPE

-1433 AVQDATPDDAAP
+1433 PVQDATPDA
-1445 ETPVLPSDAVLP
+1445 PVLPSDAVLP

-1488 FASLKY
+1488 FASLRY

>member
-46 APVEGKTAEGEVE
+46 VAENSTPAPVAEEGEKQEEVGE
-59 GKEGKEGKQEEFVPP
+59 QEEFVPP
-74 VNEEAK
+74 VNDEAK

-91 TKTDDIIIDYK
+91 TKTDDIAIDYK

-111 KSGEDGETDGSDGSG
+111 KSGEDGEADGSEGSG

-190 GKDEDGNPT
+190 GKDEDGNTT

-206 TGTQTTTTTGTGKA
+206 TGTETTTTTGTGKA
-220 DSKTTI
+220 DSSTTI
-226 PDTEKG
+226 TDTKKGEEINLDDELGKDVRPDWKT
-232 DKIDLNKELKNKD
+232 DKDAKLGGYTVDKVEPAKD
-245 GKVEEPTWET
+245 G
-255 KVEDKLGDYT
+255 
-265 VKEVKDT
+265 
-272 EGDPNSKTLT
+272 NSKTLT
-282 LKKTSDS
+282 LKKTSEP
-289 ETKEMSAEDVA
+289 ETKKMSAEDVA
-300 KLLDVPKDGVEKTTD
+300 KLLDVPEGGVEKKTD
-315 DEGKTTYILKK
+315 DEGNTTYTLKK

-336 TVTRVTYYKITDNT
+336 TVTRTTYYEITGNSVKT
-350 VETTTETTLVLKVE
+350 RTETTLVLKVE
-364 KGTVDVDNKNL
+364 KGTVDVNNEDL
-375 NTEIKLPSITAKNTD
+375 TTEIELPSITAKNTD

-398 ISSEKLGKMLDD
+398 ISSEKLGEMLQDEY
-410 KNYNKDTGEYVYTET
+410 YNNVTGEYVYTEN

-433 KVKKTENTKP
+433 KVKKTEDSKP
-443 LTPAQLADRLG
+443 LTNAQLADRLG
-454 DDFTA
+454 EGFTG

-467 GEKLNFDQMEAV
+467 GEKLNLDQMEAV

-486 VAVTEVTKNEGQVEG
+486 VEVTEITKHEGQVEG

-509 EETAKLE
+509 AETAKLE
-516 AIKAALTDAAKK
+516 AIKAALTDAARNA
-528 TGINVDSEDFKN
+528 GINVETDDFKN

-581 GTPDSSKDTET
+581 GSSDPSKDTET

-627 GGELPSLD
+627 SGELPSLD
-635 GWTIASK
+635 GWTVDIN

-648 TTYKKEETVTSPD
+648 TIYKKEDTVTLPD
-661 GTSTKITRTCTI
+661 GTITKITRTCTI

-682 AEKEEIAW
+682 TEKEEIAW
-690 KALQNKTGKDKA
+690 AELLNQHPEYKSKDELKAA
-702 TLLQEGY
+702 GY
-709 SIDIGSMD
+709 NINISSMD

-728 GTLSESTKTDTK
+728 NELSESTKTDAK
-740 DLNDKLVIPGGKN
+740 DLHDKLVIPGGKN
-753 WSINEKAGTITVD
+753 WSIDEKARTITVD
-766 GETYDKVTK
+766 GKTYDKVTK
-775 TADGYTCTVEDKN
+775 TNDGYTCTVEDKN

-801 APLTPDEIQTALA
+801 APLTPEEIQTALA

-835 TKGDETITVD
+835 TKGNETITVD

-871 NKDLEEAYD
+871 NKDLEKAYD
-880 ALWKQIQEIR
+880 ELWKQIQEIR
-890 SKLQPGEELW
+890 SKLQPDEELW

-939 QERIAKNSTYV
+939 QERIAKSSTYV

-963 YYSGEKTDEFKYFS
+963 YYSGEKTDEFKSFS

-984 IEVYWKSTWLLGG
+984 IEVYWKSTWWGG

-1011 DSNTVH
+1011 HSNTVH

-1033 SKLDLLPNEDGKV
+1033 SKLDLLPDKDGKV
-1046 DQTDCVLVSKG
+1046 DQTDCVLVSKN
-1057 LKLEWNYDAGKLV
+1057 LKLEWNYDAGNLV
-1070 NGKDNQ
+1070 NGKGNQ
-1076 TVGLDSKISWDD
+1076 PVGLDSKISWDD
-1088 EGGEGSGHYE
+1088 EGGEGDGHYE
-1098 YDRGDSNNNPD
+1098 YDRGNPNNCPD

-1133 YQGGFNGRYWVSAE
+1133 YQGGFDDYWYWVSAE

-1155 EATGSSKTYRDL
+1155 KATGSNETAASL
-1167 TTKERDAIVGTYVVK
+1167 TKKERDAIVGTYVVK
-1182 IGTTDTNSTGESGYQ
+1182 IGTTGTNSTGESGYQ

-1215 NTCINSTYKRQNG
+1215 NTCINSTYKRQDG
-1228 TWDYVGGYDLMISK
+1228 TWGYVGGYDLMISK

-1282 KQTTTHKTGESA
+1282 QQTTTHKTSERA

-1304 FNGAYTQDKSET
+1304 FDGAYTQNKSET
-1316 VEGSGT
+1316 VTGSGT

-1332 VLKKFFTGSGSK
+1332 VLKKLFSGSGSK

-1358 DKVDATPVSKETVTT
+1358 DKVDTTPVSKETVTI

-1387 RTVTVNGEETVIVPP
+1387 RKVTVSGEETVIV
-1402 VTPPVD
+1402 PPVD
-1408 PDTPDGPVEDETPDK
+1408 PDTPDGPVEDETPDE

-1433 AVQDATPDDAAP
+1433 PVQDATPDDAAP

>member
-1 MTNKKLKLAA
+1 M
-11 MSVALTACVAAQP
+11 
-24 MAAHAVEGPD
+24 
-34 SVEDN
+34 
-39 AAPQAEP
+39 
-46 APVEGKTAEGEVE
+46 
-59 GKEGKEGKQEEFVPP
+59 
-74 VNEEAK
+74 NEEAK
-80 KDDQAPAFGPG
+80 SEEQAPAFGPG
-91 TKTDDIIIDYK
+91 TKTDDITIDYK
-102 PAEKPEEPG
+102 PAEKPEQPG
-111 KSGEDGETDGSDGSG
+111 KSGEDGEADGSKGSG

-155 DGKIGEATK
+155 DGKIGTATK

-190 GKDEDGNPT
+190 GKDEDGNTT

-206 TGTQTTTTTGTGKA
+206 TGTETTTTTGTGKA
-220 DSKTTI
+220 DSSTTI
-226 PDTEKG
+226 TDTKKG
-232 DKIDLNKELKNKD
+232 EEIDLDDELGKGVRPDWKTDKD
-245 GKVEEPTWET
+245 AKLGGYTVDKVEPA
-255 KVEDKLGDYT
+255 EDG
-265 VKEVKDT
+265 
-272 EGDPNSKTLT
+272 NSKELT
-282 LKKTSDS
+282 LKKTSEP

-300 KLLDVPKDGVEKTTD
+300 KLLDVPEGGVEKKTD
-315 DEGKTTYILKK
+315 DEGNTTYTLKK

-336 TVTRVTYYKITDNT
+336 TVTRVTYYEITGNS
-350 VETTTETTLVLKVE
+350 VKTTTETTLVLKVE
-364 KGTVDVDNKNL
+364 KGTVDVDDKDL
-375 NTEIKLPSITAKNTD
+375 TTKVELPSITAKNTD

-398 ISSEKLGKMLDD
+398 ISSEKLGEMLKDEY
-410 KNYNKDTGEYVYTET
+410 YNNVTGEYVYTEN

-443 LTPAQLADRLG
+443 LTHAQLADRLG
-454 DDFTA
+454 EGFTG

-467 GEKLNFDQMEAV
+467 GEKLNLDQMEAV

-486 VAVTEVTKNEGQVEG
+486 VEVTEVTKTPGQVEG

-581 GTPDSSKDTET
+581 GSSDPSKDTET

-627 GGELPSLD
+627 SGELPSLD

-673 TESSASLSD
+673 TESSASLTD

-690 KALQNKTGKDKA
+690 KELQNKTGRDKA

-728 GTLSESTKTDTK
+728 DTLSESTKTDTK

-753 WSINEKAGTITVD
+753 WSIDENAGTITVD
-766 GETYDKVTK
+766 GNIYRNVTK
-775 TADGYTCTVEDKN
+775 TNDGYTCTVEDKN

-795 FTKQAG
+795 FTKKAG
-801 APLTPDEIQTALA
+801 APLTPEEIQTALA

-860 TSSSVTDIIKD
+860 TSSSVTGIIKD
-871 NKDLEEAYD
+871 DKDLEKAYD
-880 ALWKQIQEIR
+880 ELWKQIQEIR
-890 SKLQPGEELW
+890 SKLQPGEELR
-900 IGKTKIDS
+900 IGETKIDS

-1033 SKLDLLPNEDGKV
+1033 SKLDLLPDKDGNV
-1046 DQTDCVLVSKG
+1046 DQTDCVLVSKN
-1057 LKLEWNYDAGKLV
+1057 LKLEWNYDAGNLV

-1076 TVGLDSKISWDD
+1076 PVGLDSKISWDD
-1088 EGGEGSGHYE
+1088 EGGEGDGHYE
-1098 YDRGDSNNNPD
+1098 YDRGNPNNCPD

-1118 TVAYDPIKENGNIKL
+1118 TVAYDPIKENGSIKL
-1133 YQGGFNGRYWVSAE
+1133 YQGGYDGWHWVSAE

-1167 TTKERDAIVGTYVVK
+1167 TTKERNAIVGTYVVK
-1182 IGTTDTNSTGESGYQ
+1182 IGTTGTNSTGEGGYQ
-1197 VYLKTSEL
+1197 VYRKTSEL

-1215 NTCINSTYKRQNG
+1215 NTCINSTYKRQDG
-1228 TWDYVGGYDLMISK
+1228 TWGYVGGYDLIISK

-1270 SQDFANRLLELN
+1270 SQDFAKRLLELN
-1282 KQTTTHKTGESA
+1282 KQTTTTHKTGEGA
-1294 TAYGENTSGG
+1294 TAYGENTSGD
-1304 FNGAYTQDKSET
+1304 FDGAYTQKKSET

-1322 GKGHYTTFTE
+1322 GSGHYTTFTE
-1332 VLKKFFTGSGSK
+1332 VLKKIFSGSGSK
-1344 EHDEGKVSYTYRTT
+1344 EHDEGKVSYTHRTT
-1358 DKVDATPVSKETVTT
+1358 DQVNTTPVSKETVTT
-1373 TDAHVDYNYTSIET
+1373 TDAHVGYNYTSIET

-1402 VTPPVD
+1402 VTPPE
-1408 PDTPDGPVEDETPDK
+1408 TPVEDETPDE

-1433 AVQDATPDDAAP
+1433 PVQDVTPDDAAP
-1445 ETPVLPSDAVLP
+1445 ETPDLPSDVVLP

>member
-46 APVEGKTAEGEVE
+46 VVESSTPAPVAEEGEKQEKVGE
-59 GKEGKEGKQEEFVPP
+59 QEEFTPP

-80 KDDQAPAFGPG
+80 SEEQAPAFGPG
-91 TKTDDIIIDYK
+91 IKTDDITIDYK
-102 PAEKPEEPG
+102 PAAKPEEPG
-111 KSGEDGETDGSDGSG
+111 
-126 ETDETENPDG
+126 ETDEPETPGD
-136 TYVKGDVI
+136 THLKGDVI
-144 DNSKKDEATGK
+144 DNSKKDEATGE
-155 DGKIGEATK
+155 DGKIGTATK

-190 GKDEDGNPT
+190 GKDEDGNTT

-206 TGTQTTTTTGTGKA
+206 TGTETTTTTGTGKA
-220 DSKTTI
+220 DSSTTI
-226 PDTEKG
+226 TDTKKGEEINLDDELGKDVRPDWKT
-232 DKIDLNKELKNKD
+232 DKDA
-245 GKVEEPTWET
+245 
-255 KVEDKLGDYT
+255 KLGDYT
-265 VKEVKDT
+265 VDKVEPAED
-272 EGDPNSKTLT
+272 GNSKELT
-282 LKKTSDS
+282 LKKTSPT
-289 ETKEMSAEDVA
+289 EEKEMAAEDIA
-300 KLLDVPKDGVEKTTD
+300 KLLDVPEGGVEKKTD
-315 DEGKTTYILKK
+315 NEGNTTYTLKK

-336 TVTRVTYYKITDNT
+336 TVTRVTYYEITGNSVKT
-350 VETTTETTLVLKVE
+350 RTETTLKLKVE
-364 KGTVDVDNKNL
+364 KGTVDVDEKDL
-375 NTEIKLPSITAKNTD
+375 TTKVELPSITAKNTD

-398 ISSEKLGKMLDD
+398 ISSEKLGEMLKDEY
-410 KNYNKDTGEYVYTET
+410 YNNVTGEYVYTEN

-443 LTPAQLADRLG
+443 LTNEQLANRLG
-454 DDFTA
+454 EGFTA
-459 DDNGVYYK
+459 DANGVYYK
-467 GEKLNFDQMEAV
+467 GEKLNLDQMEAV

-486 VAVTEVTKNEGQVEG
+486 VAVTEITKNEGQVEG

-581 GTPDSSKDTET
+581 GSSDPSKDTET

-627 GGELPSLD
+627 SGELPSLE
-635 GWTIASK
+635 GWTFDGI
-642 DPEKGT
+642 DTEKGT

-673 TESSASLSD
+673 KESSASLTD

-690 KALQNKTGKDKA
+690 KELQNKSGKDKA

-728 GTLSESTKTDTK
+728 DTLSESTKTDTK

-753 WSINEKAGTITVD
+753 WSIDENAGTITVD
-766 GETYDKVTK
+766 GNIYRNVTK
-775 TADGYTCTVEDKN
+775 TDDGYTCTVEDKN

-795 FTKQAG
+795 FTKKAG
-801 APLTPDEIQTALA
+801 APLTPEEIQTALA

-860 TSSSVTDIIKD
+860 TSSSVTGIIKD
-871 NKDLEEAYD
+871 DKDLEKAYD
-880 ALWKQIQEIR
+880 ELWKQIQEIR
-890 SKLQPGEELW
+890 SKLQPDEELW

-939 QERIAKNSTYV
+939 QERIAKSSTYV

-963 YYSGEKTDEFKYFS
+963 YYSGEKTDEFKSFS

-984 IEVYWKSTWLLGG
+984 IEVYWKSTWWGG
-997 YYYYTDANGQEVRV
+997 YYYYTDATGQEVRV
-1011 DSNTVH
+1011 HSNTVH

-1033 SKLDLLPNEDGKV
+1033 SKLDLLPDEDGKV
-1046 DQTDCVLVSKG
+1046 NQTDCVLVSKN

-1098 YDRGDSNNNPD
+1098 YDRGNRNNNPD

-1118 TVAYDPIKENGNIKL
+1118 TVAYDPIKENGSIKL
-1133 YQGGFNGRYWVSAE
+1133 YQGGYDGWYWVSAE

-1155 EATGSSKTYRDL
+1155 EATGSNKTAANLSK
-1167 TTKERDAIVGTYVVK
+1167 KERDAIVGTYVVK

-1282 KQTTTHKTGESA
+1282 KQTTTHKTGECA

-1433 AVQDATPDDAAP
+1433 AVQDSAPDEA
-1445 ETPVLPSDAVLP
+1445 VLPAEPELP
-1457 AVQDAL
+1457 AVQDATAL
-1463 PQTGVNWMAALGMAF
+1463 PQTGVNWFTALGMAF

>member
-46 APVEGKTAEGEVE
+46 VAESPTPAPVAEEGEKQE
-59 GKEGKEGKQEEFVPP
+59 EAGEQEEFVPP
-74 VNEEAK
+74 VNDEAK

-91 TKTDDIIIDYK
+91 TKTDDITIDYK
-102 PAEKPEEPG
+102 PAEKPEEP
-111 KSGEDGETDGSDGSG
+111 G

-190 GKDEDGNPT
+190 GKDEDGNTT

-206 TGTQTTTTTGTGKA
+206 TGTETTTTTGTGKA
-220 DSKTTI
+220 DSSTTI
-226 PDTEKG
+226 TDTKKGEEINLDDELGKDVRPDWKT
-232 DKIDLNKELKNKD
+232 DKDA
-245 GKVEEPTWET
+245 
-255 KVEDKLGDYT
+255 KLGDYK
-265 VKEVKDT
+265 VDKVEPAKD
-272 EGDPNSKTLT
+272 GNSKTLT
-282 LKKTSDS
+282 LKKTSPT

-300 KLLDVPKDGVEKTTD
+300 KLLDVPKDGVEKKEELD
-315 DEGKTTYILKK
+315 KEGNPKTTYTLKK

-336 TVTRVTYYKITDNT
+336 TVTRVTYYEITGNSVKT
-350 VETTTETTLVLKVE
+350 RTETTLVLKVE
-364 KGTVDVDNKNL
+364 KGTVDVDNKDL
-375 NTEIKLPSITAKNTD
+375 TTEIKLPSITAKNTD

-398 ISSEKLGKMLDD
+398 ISSEKLGEMLKDD
-410 KNYNKDTGEYVYTET
+410 YYNNDTGEYVYTET
-425 VDGKEYTY
+425 DANGKEYTY
-433 KVKKTENTKP
+433 KVKKTEDTKQ
-443 LTPAQLADRLG
+443 LTNEQLAERLG
-454 DDFTA
+454 EGFTSDA
-459 DDNGVYYK
+459 DGVYYN

-486 VAVTEVTKNEGQVEG
+486 VEVTEVTKTPGQVEG

-516 AIKAALTDAAKK
+516 AIKAALTDAARNA
-528 TGINVDSEDFKN
+528 GINVETDDFKN

-581 GTPDSSKDTET
+581 GTPDSSKGTET

-606 VTGSNTWTE
+606 VNGSNTWTE

-627 GGELPSLD
+627 SGKLPSLD

-682 AEKEEIAW
+682 TEKEEIAW
-690 KALQNKTGKDKA
+690 AELLNQHPEYKNKDELKAA
-702 TLLQEGY
+702 GY
-709 SIDIGSMD
+709 NINISSMD

-728 GTLSESTKTDTK
+728 DELSESTKTDAK
-740 DLNDKLVIPGGKN
+740 DLHDKLVIPGGKN
-753 WSINEKAGTITVD
+753 WSIDEKARTITVD
-766 GETYDKVTK
+766 GKTYDKVTK
-775 TADGYTCTVEDKN
+775 TNDGYTCTVEDKN

-801 APLTPDEIQTALA
+801 APLTPEEIQTALA
-814 GQYSVSADSIRLN
+814 GQYSVPADSIRLN

-871 NKDLEEAYD
+871 NKDLEKAYD
-880 ALWKQIQEIR
+880 ELWKQIQEIQ
-890 SKLQPGEELW
+890 SKLLPGEELW
-900 IGKTKIDS
+900 IGNLEVTDKTEK
-908 TTKKED
+908 TD
-914 IIKYFTKAISPE
+914 IIKYFTTAISPE

-963 YYSGEKTDEFKYFS
+963 YYSGEKTDEFKSFS

-984 IEVYWKSTWLLGG
+984 IEVYWKSTWWGG

-1011 DSNTVH
+1011 HSNTVH

-1033 SKLDLLPNEDGKV
+1033 SKLDLLPDKDDKV
-1046 DQTDCVLVSKG
+1046 DQTDCVLVSKN
-1057 LKLEWNYDAGKLV
+1057 LKLEWNYDAGNLV
-1070 NGKDNQ
+1070 NGKGNQ
-1076 TVGLDSKISWDD
+1076 PVGLDSKISWDD
-1088 EGGEGSGHYE
+1088 EGGEGDGHYE
-1098 YDRGDSNNNPD
+1098 YDRGNPNNCPD

-1118 TVAYDPIKENGNIKL
+1118 TVAYDPIKENGSIKL
-1133 YQGGFNGRYWVSAE
+1133 YQGG
-1147 DQAINAYL
+1147 
-1155 EATGSSKTYRDL
+1155 
-1167 TTKERDAIVGTYVVK
+1167 
-1182 IGTTDTNSTGESGYQ
+1182 
-1197 VYLKTSEL
+1197 
-1205 TAYGYMSRDA
+1205 
-1215 NTCINSTYKRQNG
+1215 
-1228 TWDYVGGYDLMISK
+1228 YD
-1242 LTQVSEGKVVGQT
+1242 G
-1255 ESTIKTITAPLSIRS
+1255 
-1270 SQDFANRLLELN
+1270 
-1282 KQTTTHKTGESA
+1282 
-1294 TAYGENTSGG
+1294 
-1304 FNGAYTQDKSET
+1304 
-1316 VEGSGT
+1316 
-1322 GKGHYTTFTE
+1322 
-1332 VLKKFFTGSGSK
+1332 
-1344 EHDEGKVSYTYRTT
+1344 
-1358 DKVDATPVSKETVTT
+1358 
-1373 TDAHVDYNYTSIET
+1373 
-1387 RTVTVNGEETVIVPP
+1387 
-1402 VTPPVD
+1402 
-1408 PDTPDGPVEDETPDK
+1408 
-1423 VVTPE
+1423 
-1428 TPELP
+1428 
-1433 AVQDATPDDAAP
+1433 
-1445 ETPVLPSDAVLP
+1445 
-1457 AVQDAL
+1457 
-1463 PQTGVNWMAALGMAF
+1463 
-1478 SGMLLTIAGA
+1478 
-1488 FASLKY
+1488 
-1494 KEKH
+1494 

>member
-59 GKEGKEGKQEEFVPP
+59 GKEGKQEEFVPP
-74 VNEEAK
+74 ENDEAK

-111 KSGEDGETDGSDGSG
+111 KSGEDGEADGSEGSG

-164 EETPDSSSSTTVVD
+164 EEPPEGSSSTTVVD

-190 GKDEDGNPT
+190 GKDEDGNTT

-206 TGTQTTTTTGTGKA
+206 TGTETTTTTGTGKA
-220 DSKTTI
+220 DSSTTI
-226 PDTEKG
+226 TDTKKGEEINLDDELGKDVRPDWKT
-232 DKIDLNKELKNKD
+232 DKDAKLGGYTVDKVEPAKD
-245 GKVEEPTWET
+245 G
-255 KVEDKLGDYT
+255 
-265 VKEVKDT
+265 
-272 EGDPNSKTLT
+272 NSKTLT
-282 LKKTSDS
+282 LKKTSPT
-289 ETKEMSAEDVA
+289 EEKEMAAEDIA
-300 KLLDVPKDGVEKTTD
+300 KLLDVPEGGVEKKEEL
-315 DEGKTTYILKK
+315 DEEGNPKTTYTLKK
-326 EETSTDENGN
+326 EEISTDENGN
-336 TVTRVTYYKITDNT
+336 TVTRVTYYKITGNT

-364 KGTVDVDNKNL
+364 KGTVDVDDKDL
-375 NTEIKLPSITAKNTD
+375 TTEIKLPSITAKNTD

-398 ISSEKLGKMLDD
+398 ISSEKLGEMLKDEY
-410 KNYNKDTGEYVYTET
+410 YNNVTGEYVYTET

-433 KVKKTENTKP
+433 KVKKTEDTNS
-443 LTPAQLADRLG
+443 LTNDQLANRLG
-454 DDFTA
+454 DGFSVDA
-459 DDNGVYYK
+459 DGDVCYK
-467 GEKLNFDQMEAV
+467 GEKLTFDQMKAV

-486 VAVTEVTKNEGQVEG
+486 VAVTEITKNEGQVEG
-501 GQESIKSA
+501 GEGSIKSA

-516 AIKAALTDAAKK
+516 AIKAALTDAARNA
-528 TGINVDSEDFKN
+528 GINVETDDFKN

-581 GTPDSSKDTET
+581 GSSDPRKDTET

-627 GGELPSLD
+627 SGELPSLE
-635 GWTIASK
+635 GWTFDGI
-642 DPEKGT
+642 DTEKGT
-648 TTYKKEETVTSPD
+648 TIYKKEDTVTLSD
-661 GTSTKITRTCTI
+661 GTITKITRTCTI

-682 AEKEEIAW
+682 TEKEEIAW
-690 KALQNKTGKDKA
+690 NELQNKTGKDKA
-702 TLLQEGY
+702 TLIQEGY

-728 GTLSESTKTDTK
+728 DELSESTKTDAK

-753 WSINEKAGTITVD
+753 WSIDEKARTITVD
-766 GETYDKVTK
+766 GKTYDKVTK
-775 TADGYTCTVEDKN
+775 TNDGYTCTVEDKN

-801 APLTPDEIQTALA
+801 APLTPEEIQTALA
-814 GQYSVSADSIRLN
+814 VQYSVSADSIRLN

-871 NKDLEEAYD
+871 NKDLEKAYD

-890 SKLQPGEELW
+890 SKLLPGEELW

-908 TTKKED
+908 TTQKED

-939 QERIAKNSTYV
+939 QERIAKSSTYV

-963 YYSGEKTDEFKYFS
+963 YYSGEKTDEFKSFS

-984 IEVYWKSTWLLGG
+984 IEVYWKSTWWGG

-1011 DSNTVH
+1011 HSNTVH

-1033 SKLDLLPNEDGKV
+1033 SKLDLLPDKDGNV
-1046 DQTDCVLVSKG
+1046 DQTDCVLVSKN
-1057 LKLEWNYDAGKLV
+1057 LEWNYDAGNLV
-1070 NGKDNQ
+1070 NGKGNQ
-1076 TVGLDSKISWDD
+1076 PVGLDSKISWDD
-1088 EGGEGSGHYE
+1088 EGGKGNGHYE
-1098 YDRGDSNNNPD
+1098 YDRGNPNNCPD

-1133 YQGGFNGRYWVSAE
+1133 YQGGFDDYWYWVSAE

-1155 EATGSSKTYRDL
+1155 KATGSNKTAASL
-1167 TTKERDAIVGTYVVK
+1167 TKKERDAIVGTYVVK
-1182 IGTTDTNSTGESGYQ
+1182 IGTTGTNSTGESGYQ

-1205 TAYGYMSRDA
+1205 TAYGYMTRDA
-1215 NTCINSTYKRQNG
+1215 NTCINSTYKRQDG
-1228 TWDYVGGYDLMISK
+1228 TWGYVGGYDLMISK

-1282 KQTTTHKTGESA
+1282 KQTTTHKTSERA

-1304 FNGAYTQDKSET
+1304 FDGAYTQDKSEMVT
-1316 VEGSGT
+1316 GSGT

-1332 VLKKFFTGSGSK
+1332 VLKKLFSGKGETSYDTGS
-1344 EHDEGKVSYTYRTT
+1344 VSYSYRTT
-1358 DKVDATPVSKETVTT
+1358 DKVNTTPVSKETVTT

-1408 PDTPDGPVEDETPDK
+1408 PDTPDGPVEDETPDE

-1433 AVQDATPDDAAP
+1433 PVQDATPD
-1445 ETPVLPSDAVLP
+1445 EVVLPAEPELP

-1478 SGMLLTIAGA
+1478 SGMLLTIVGA
-1488 FASLKY
+1488 FTSLKY

>member
-1 MTNKKLKLAA
+1 M
-11 MSVALTACVAAQP
+11 
-24 MAAHAVEGPD
+24 
-34 SVEDN
+34 
-39 AAPQAEP
+39 
-46 APVEGKTAEGEVE
+46 
-59 GKEGKEGKQEEFVPP
+59 
-74 VNEEAK
+74 NEEAK
-80 KDDQAPAFGPG
+80 SEEQAPAFGPG
-91 TKTDDIIIDYK
+91 TKTDDITIDYK
-102 PAEKPEEPG
+102 PAAKPEEPG
-111 KSGEDGETDGSDGSG
+111 
-126 ETDETENPDG
+126 ETDEPETPGD
-136 TYVKGDVI
+136 THLKGDVI
-144 DNSKKDEATGK
+144 DNSKKDEATGE

-190 GKDEDGNPT
+190 GKDEDGNTT

-206 TGTQTTTTTGTGKA
+206 TGTETTTTTGTGKA
-220 DSKTTI
+220 DSSTTI
-226 PDTEKG
+226 TDTKKGEEINLDDELGKDVRPDWKT
-232 DKIDLNKELKNKD
+232 DKDAKLGGYTVDKVEPAKD
-245 GKVEEPTWET
+245 G
-255 KVEDKLGDYT
+255 
-265 VKEVKDT
+265 
-272 EGDPNSKTLT
+272 NSKTLT
-282 LKKTSDS
+282 LKKTSPT
-289 ETKEMSAEDVA
+289 EEKEMAAEDIA
-300 KLLDVPKDGVEKTTD
+300 KLLDVPEGGVERKEEL
-315 DEGKTTYILKK
+315 DEEGNPKTTYTLKK

-336 TVTRVTYYKITDNT
+336 TVTRVTYYKITGNT
-350 VETTTETTLVLKVE
+350 VETTTETTLKLKVE
-364 KGTVDVDNKNL
+364 KGTETKKDQDL
-375 NTEIKLPSITAKNTD
+375 STEAELPDSITVKNGKSELKVSKDILEKALDNGGTYTD
-390 ETKTDVIE
+390 T
-398 ISSEKLGKMLDD
+398 D
-410 KNYNKDTGEYVYTET
+410 KNITYTVT
-425 VDGKEYTY
+425 KKE
-433 KVKKTENTKP
+433 ESSTK
-443 LTPAQLADRLG
+443 LSNEQLAKRLG
-454 DDFTA
+454 DGFTYNAA
-459 DDNGVYYK
+459 DDSISYK
-467 GEKLNFDQMEAV
+467 GEKLTISQNDV
-479 RKTLSYT
+479 YRKLLSYDVT
-486 VAVTEVTKNEGQVEG
+486 VTETIKNEGQVEG
-501 GQESIKSA
+501 GQASIDKA
-509 EETAKLE
+509 NNDAKLE

-606 VTGSNTWTE
+606 VPGSNTWTE

-627 GGELPSLD
+627 SGELPSLE
-635 GWTIASK
+635 GWTFDGI
-642 DPEKGT
+642 DTEKGT

-682 AEKEEIAW
+682 AEKADIAW
-690 KALQNKTGKDKA
+690 AELLKQHPEYKNEDELKAA
-702 TLLQEGY
+702 GY
-709 SIDIGSMD
+709 NIDIGSMD

-753 WSINEKAGTITVD
+753 WSIDENAGTITVD
-766 GETYDKVTK
+766 GNIYRNVTK
-775 TADGYTCTVEDKN
+775 TDDGYTCTVEDKN

-801 APLTPDEIQTALA
+801 APLTPEEIQTALA

-835 TKGDETITVD
+835 TKGNETITVD

-871 NKDLEEAYD
+871 NKDLEKAYD
-880 ALWKQIQEIR
+880 ELWKQIQEIQ
-890 SKLQPGEELW
+890 SKLLPGEELW

-963 YYSGEKTDEFKYFS
+963 YYSGEKTDEFKSFS

-984 IEVYWKSTWLLGG
+984 IEVYWKSTWLWYG

-1011 DSNTVH
+1011 DNNTVH

-1033 SKLDLLPNEDGKV
+1033 SKLDLLPDEDGKV
-1046 DQTDCVLVSKG
+1046 DQTDCVLVSKN
-1057 LKLEWNYDAGKLV
+1057 LKLEWNYDAGNLV
-1070 NGKDNQ
+1070 NGKGNQ
-1076 TVGLDSKISWDD
+1076 PVGLDSKISWDD
-1088 EGGEGSGHYE
+1088 EGGKGDGHYE
-1098 YDRGDSNNNPD
+1098 YDRGNSNNCPD

-1118 TVAYDPIKENGNIKL
+1118 TVAYDPIKENGSIKL
-1133 YQGGFNGRYWVSAE
+1133 YQGQRGDYWTPGISAE
-1147 DQAINAYL
+1147 DEAINAYL
-1155 EATGSSKTYRDL
+1155 KATGSNKTAASL
-1167 TTKERDAIVGTYVVK
+1167 TKKERDAIVGTYVVQ
-1182 IGTTDTNSTGESGYQ
+1182 IGTTGTNSTGESGYQ
-1197 VYLKTSEL
+1197 VYLKSSEL
-1205 TAYGYMSRDA
+1205 TAYGYMTRDA
-1215 NTCINSTYKRQNG
+1215 NTCINSTYKRQDG
-1228 TWDYVGGYDLMISK
+1228 TWGYVGGYDLMISE
-1242 LTQVSEGKVVGQT
+1242 LTQVREGKVVGQT

-1270 SQDFANRLLELN
+1270 SQDFAKRLLELN
-1282 KQTTTHKTGESA
+1282 KQTTTTHKTGEGA
-1294 TAYGENTSGG
+1294 TAYGENTSGDFDG
-1304 FNGAYTQDKSET
+1304 TYTQKKSET

-1322 GKGHYTTFTE
+1322 GSGHYTTFTE
-1332 VLKKFFTGSGSK
+1332 VLKKIFSGSGSK
-1344 EHDEGKVSYTYRTT
+1344 EHDEGSVSYTHRTT
-1358 DKVDATPVSKETVTT
+1358 DKVNTTPVSKETVTT
-1373 TDAHVDYNYTSIET
+1373 TDAHVGYNYTSIET

-1402 VTPPVD
+1402 VTPPE
-1408 PDTPDGPVEDETPDK
+1408 TPVEDETPNE

-1433 AVQDATPDDAAP
+1433 PVQDATPDA
-1445 ETPVLPSDAVLP
+1445 PVLPSDAVLP